1 MGGANVTYDVTGF
14 DDILYD
20 YINGNPIAR
29 QVVDTNDAVA
39 KNGTDTHSHYKD
51 LPKETVRRFN
61 WLYKNDGP
69 EAAYEYIDT
78 VTDKDYT
85 GIQALLYGTMKGA
98 GTVSI
103 AETLGSGAAFLL
115 NDDELKKK
123 LSEEHV
129 KFEQD
134 LAGAREQHPVMAT
147 AGEVGG
153 NLMMLS
159 TLSSGIGTAGKA
171 LGAGKAATTFTGRAV
186 NSAATFMA
194 TDAVRNAGA
203 VSTGNMSPEEYGK
216 SVAIS
221 GAQGLAG
228 GLAEG
233 LVNTGISTALTKSGL
248 MTPSMEFVRQTSSGF
263 AAASANIGTGY
274 ALREEKPTEEQM
286 ATDFVTAFLF
296 SVIRGA
302 ISTSQTTQ
310 ADKAR
315 LENSVGAIGQKYEQM
330 AQKWQTMSPAERAAM
345 AGEIIDQT
353 KQLQGAMNSTYI
365 AGQQETV
372 NQLNAALDYICTGM
386 ESYVSGIQPY
396 QPAAGG
402 SAVGGGVA
410 GGVFTGLPATAV
422 GTASGAEVTAL
433 QNQLETAITQGITGS
448 AGSGVTEG
456 VVPVRTGALPSVGQV
471 AGAEIAKIPEA
482 TGAAPVPEAHS
493 PEMQKVMKEYEAAVD
508 PEILE
513 LAEKYRENPS
523 ADFERKNI
531 SPVGKRQQADLE
543 RILGG
548 DFSGYTN
555 AINKNGFNHIEKRHG
570 INGEHDHTMANLK
583 DVARTGYVLN
593 NYDTVEQV
601 FNPDGTPARSA
612 EFRNKNDE
620 PSYLVQYSKRVDGT
634 VHVIEAAADNAYKKL
649 WIVSTYKNGAEDITQ
664 APNAVTTTPGGTPE
678 ASLPSL
684 PSANASIPGEIQN
697 VNPGVF
703 GEASLH
709 MTPMEALQRA
719 QNVPMGRNTLQE
731 NGGIAYE
738 GKLAEPNGA
747 GAGIVPAESGAGYG
761 IAPGSTGAGAAGG
774 GATGPRQVALSNG
787 NPRWRSYERETG
799 RHERVPEAVR
809 NAGRTKENRIVSQQR
824 REAVRAYD
832 PVSPEE
838 LGVPFGS
845 SAETCLA
852 LPESEWDGEIQR
864 GVEWAYSKGVKKVTP
879 VVGEILLEQDGRSGS
894 VVGTIN
900 EASGEIFVR
909 CDTVTTSFSEN
920 LEHEVAHQ
928 MTASKDA
935 AAFERQARER
945 FGEKAWTAIFHTYRQ
960 RYSAITNGFAGMEEA
975 EIAAYISEEI
985 MADAFSGADKFGA
998 KASLYGSIADEVL
1011 EGNVLRAKLPT
1022 TAQQNGNPRL
1032 TENIPEVRGPPE
1044 ELNEKQLA
1052 EEDELWNRERFA
1064 VDEENEEDIKDIS
1077 FADSA
1082 RSLQSIGRK
1091 SINSFTSEEITASEP
1106 FARKFYSEMGVK
1118 SPFFRA
1124 WFGDWRVNDETPVN
1138 IARVKN
1144 MKQFSAG
1151 ATENKDTGVKISW
1164 GDTIRAETWTH
1175 GRKNGSI
1182 DFLRNIDDIVK
1193 NAILLDTHA
1202 SSLSSKSKLN
1212 TTAFMHSFYALA
1224 EGEDRSVNLLKLFV
1238 EEAATRSGSDSFKR
1252 AYELKNIEK
1261 VDTRYGIQPQSDLS
1275 DGEVSTINTIADL
1288 FQLVKKK
1295 DPAFQPK
1302 PASAV
1307 VDENG
1312 KPLVVYHATNSQ
1324 FSMFDKSLRG
1334 KNTLNNAMQWDLGA
1348 TALVGD
1354 WFSDHDVSGRTGAK
1368 RTMEVFLDIK
1378 NPYET
1383 SLYELADMIGGFA
1396 DNYGE
1401 TQDAFDYSDYA
1412 PAREAAQE
1420 FVENLQARGYDGLIV
1435 QDQEFGGVS
1444 YVALEPEQIKSAT
1457 DNTGTFDKAN
1467 PDIRFSVSDES
1478 EDKQGMMRDI
1488 RSRADDRE
1496 DHRYSQPINL
1506 RTYTETQ
1513 AQKIVDKAHGQN
1525 MSVEKYLREHQE
1537 VYSRN
1542 GSWDKEAREAL
1553 KLEQKAW
1560 RFAVGRE
1567 GEAKL
1572 AEREGGANQLA
1583 DQRTDEHLET
1593 EVAALQQQLRE
1604 MRKEMQAR
1612 NGEGA
1617 SPQKVEKK
1625 PIQESKPILAKR
1637 DLKRNLLSL
1646 FSIPE
1651 GRKAELGNMIDSYA
1665 DRLRENGQLTQEDR
1679 DAFFDRM
1686 YEEGVMEV
1694 PADSYFQE
1702 AREAVRGRKIYV
1714 NDSVRAEFGD
1724 DWGRFA
1730 RQAFNSQIYLTNDPN
1745 DAGPDVW
1752 NQELAEVLPGLFD
1765 DRETDSRAMLE
1776 RIVQVAE
1783 EGKAQKMSLAEY
1795 ASSLAEEGYVSEDEV
1810 LDNLERQMDWALRT
1824 YAEKASLEV
1833 HLRDRTGV
1841 KLAQERARRKESME
1855 RQRENRELRE
1865 LQKKT
1870 LKQLRWIS
1878 KNQMKAPADLKQAF
1892 QDVLGDIDILAVGA
1906 ANEMNWSDKYN
1917 ATWKDLKEMYQAAQ
1931 KNDPNFLPS
1940 PELQK
1945 IVDRLDKEKIGK
1957 MDAGALQDLYRAA
1970 VSLRTEFYN
1979 RRNVIDDDKNRLFEE
1994 VYRGSK
2000 EEIEAAGKGFRTGVA
2015 GALGKLFNYEEM
2027 TPINVLEMMGGWDPD
2042 GTFFSMAK
2050 QLEKGERDMRDYEVR
2065 AKRMLDGF
2073 IQEHKDWIK
2082 KSDGQGKDAIWY
2094 EIEVPELMELNMGDK
2109 PIFGDTVKVYMT
2121 PSQKVHMYLESKNY
2135 DNLRH
2140 MAGGRTFANK
2150 KLYSRGKRTEA
2161 FAQGV
2166 TVKLAPETVKKLVA
2180 DLTPEEEELAKVL
2193 EEYYNTFAAG
2203 EINRVSNTLYGYDKA
2218 VSKNYAPIYTNQ
2230 NYTKSEIGVFNSTAE
2245 GVGNLKARQYSKNP
2259 SYNLGAFDAFERH
2272 IRQTARF
2279 VGMAIPARNW
2289 NTLLNWREQSNS
2301 MADVITHRF
2310 GEEGKKYITD
2320 LINSLQGGGELS
2332 DKGVVDRFT
2341 DKMLSKYVSAVF
2353 GFNPGI
2359 VFKQA
2364 ASFPQFASALGWK
2377 NLSLGRVDENLINT
2391 YTSELA
2397 YRKLGYA
2404 TPETAL
2410 LKNNPGKLSSNKAHQ
2425 FVFGGGAITAMDAF
2439 TVKRAWTWAEKKVRN
2454 EYPELETGTPEQIA
2468 AGESPFY
2475 KKVAE
2480 EWEEAVSLTQPMYD
2494 EMHRANI
2501 MKGSKG
2507 VTRAFT
2513 MFKTVPLQQ
2522 YNTLRRSLGELK
2534 AVKRKY
2540 GKDKIPGNERAKQRA
2555 EEKVRKASWKAA
2567 AAITATIGSI
2577 LMLEAVEFLNQL
2589 WKNRGKKYRD
2599 EEGNLAF
2606 ESIMER
2612 VLWDSFGDAAGIVT
2626 FGGEIADVIESK
2638 ITGGKWYGI
2647 EIPGGEQLDDVIDSV
2662 GGAGNTIEKFIADSF
2677 DVVSNGGDWGEYVRR
2692 NAGDYLGA
2700 VKEILEKASM
2710 YLGGFP
2716 MENIEKYL
2724 LGSLPE
2730 EIKAQAEGVF
2740 DTPAK
2745 TDLKGLSGGALE
2757 ARTEYLFGVRNVQI
2771 DEGTAEKLSEL
2782 YHAQLTDAIPAD
2794 TPSKVTV
2801 GEEERAL
2808 TAYQKQTYDRVWG
2821 GIVQDCL
2828 DPLVGSGSFQKAEP
2842 EVQAKM
2848 LKKLYNYADA
2858 KAKTVLFDDFELDK
2872 QFQKADKVI
2881 EAGGTAAQWAA
2892 WTAESSGMKAEEKYL
2907 MLAEAGY
2914 PDEVKKAIVGNE
2926 IGTELKTESG
2936 EDSQYAKMLKLLES
2950 GMDMTDYLLLKAQGS
2965 DAVNKLGKFLD
2976 EGMEADSA
2984 HDIAQALDDLEDDAA
2999 TVEKYMA
3006 IAETPYPEEVKSQA
3020 LKAIMSDSAY
3030 AKYQRAAKSKIST
3043 YTYCKF
3049 LRDVGKYSGEGK
3061 QEKVWAYINALPLSL
3076 AQKDTLHL
3084 SMYKESSL
3092 KKAPWH

>member
-85 GIQALLYGTMKGA
+85 GIQALLYGAMKGT
-98 GTVSI
+98 GTISI

-115 NDDELKKK
+115 NDDEMKKK

-194 TDAVRNAGA
+194 ADAVRNAGA

-248 MTPSMEFVRQTSSGF
+248 MTPFMEFVRQTSSGF

-274 ALREEKPTEEQM
+274 ALREEKPTKEQM

-330 AQKWQTMSPAERAAM
+330 AQSWQTMSPAERAAM

-353 KQLQGAMNSTYI
+353 RQLQGAMNRTYI

-410 GGVFTGLPATAV
+410 GGAFTGLPATA
-422 GTASGAEVTAL
+422 GGIASGAEITAL
-433 QNQLETAITQGITGS
+433 QSQLETAITQGITGS
-448 AGSGVTEG
+448 AGSGATEG
-456 VVPVRTGALPSVGQV
+456 VVPVRTGALPSAGQA
-471 AGAEIAKIPEA
+471 AGTEIAKIPEA

-493 PEMQKVMKEYEAAVD
+493 PEMQKVMAEYEAAVD

-543 RILGG
+543 HILGG

-697 VNPGVF
+697 VNVSNEEAAAATRQAPEAPSSTTPHAGVIATDKTGDITQVLDAVNTAPQGQNVNPGVF

-761 IAPGSTGAGAAGG
+761 IAPGSTGAGTAGG
-774 GATGPRQVALSNG
+774 TTGPRQVALSNG
-787 NPRWRSYERETG
+787 SPRWRSYERETG

-809 NAGRTKENRIVSQQR
+809 NAGRTKENRIISQQR
-824 REAVRAYD
+824 REAVRTYG

-864 GVEWAYSKGVKKVTP
+864 GVEWAYSKGIKKVTP

-900 EASGEIFVR
+900 EVSGEIFVR

-960 RYSAITNGFAGMEEA
+960 RYSAITNGFTGMEEA
-975 EIAAYISEEI
+975 EIAAYVSEEI

-998 KASLYGSIADEVL
+998 KASLYGAIADEVL
-1011 EGNVLRAKLPT
+1011 EGNVLKAQLPT
-1022 TAQQNGNPRL
+1022 AAQQEGHSRL
-1032 TENIPEVRGPPE
+1032 SENAPEVRGPPADLTE
-1044 ELNEKQLA
+1044 DQLA

-1238 EEAATRSGSDSFKR
+1238 EEAATRNGSDSFKR

-1560 RFAVGRE
+1560 RFAAGGE

-1572 AEREGGANQLA
+1572 AEREGGADQLA
-1583 DQRTDEHLET
+1583 DQKTDEQLET

-1604 MRKEMQAR
+1604 ARKEMRAR
-1612 NGEGA
+1612 KGEKA

-1855 RQRENRELRE
+1855 RQRNNRELRE
-1865 LQKKT
+1865 LQQKT
-1870 LKQLRWIS
+1870 LKQLQWIS

-2150 KLYSRGKRTEA
+2150 KLYSKGKRTEA
-2161 FAQGV
+2161 YAQGT

-2193 EEYYNTFAAG
+2193 AEYYNTFAAE

-2272 IRQTARF
+2272 VRQTSRF
-2279 VGMAIPARNW
+2279 VGMSIPARNW
-2289 NTLLNWREQSNS
+2289 NTLLDWQEQGDS
-2301 MADVITHRF
+2301 MRKVINHNF
-2310 GEEGKKYITD
+2310 SSDGLKYITD
-2320 LINSLQGGGELS
+2320 LINSLQGGGAAEEKALVDDIADKLLS
-2332 DKGVVDRFT
+2332 R
-2341 DKMLSKYVSAVF
+2341 SISATF
-2353 GFNPGI
+2353 GFNPNI
-2359 VFKQA
+2359 VFKQF
-2364 ASFPQFASALGWK
+2364 ASLPQFAAALGWK
-2377 NLSLGRVDENLINT
+2377 NISVGPVSEKLINA

-2404 TPETAL
+2404 TPETAM
-2410 LKNNPGKLSSNKAHQ
+2410 LKNNPNKLSENFFFQ
-2425 FVFGGGAITAMDAF
+2425 FIFGSKAITAMDAF
-2439 TVKRAWTWAEKKVRN
+2439 TVKRAWKWSEKKVRN

-2507 VTRAFT
+2507 ITRAFT

-2522 YNTLRRSLGELK
+2522 YNTLRRNLGELG

-2540 GKDKIPGNERAKQRA
+2540 GKDKIPGNEKAKRRAK
-2555 EEKVRKASWKAA
+2555 EKVRKASWKAA
-2567 AAITATIGSI
+2567 APPPC
-2577 LMLEAVEFLNQL
+2577 
-2589 WKNRGKKYRD
+2589 W
-2599 EEGNLAF
+2599 
-2606 ESIMER
+2606 
-2612 VLWDSFGDAAGIVT
+2612 
-2626 FGGEIADVIESK
+2626 
-2638 ITGGKWYGI
+2638 
-2647 EIPGGEQLDDVIDSV
+2647 
-2662 GGAGNTIEKFIADSF
+2662 EK
-2677 DVVSNGGDWGEYVRR
+2677 
-2692 NAGDYLGA
+2692 
-2700 VKEILEKASM
+2700 
-2710 YLGGFP
+2710 
-2716 MENIEKYL
+2716 
-2724 LGSLPE
+2724 
-2730 EIKAQAEGVF
+2730 
-2740 DTPAK
+2740 
-2745 TDLKGLSGGALE
+2745 
-2757 ARTEYLFGVRNVQI
+2757 
-2771 DEGTAEKLSEL
+2771 
-2782 YHAQLTDAIPAD
+2782 
-2794 TPSKVTV
+2794 
-2801 GEEERAL
+2801 
-2808 TAYQKQTYDRVWG
+2808 
-2821 GIVQDCL
+2821 
-2828 DPLVGSGSFQKAEP
+2828 
-2842 EVQAKM
+2842 
-2848 LKKLYNYADA
+2848 
-2858 KAKTVLFDDFELDK
+2858 
-2872 QFQKADKVI
+2872 
-2881 EAGGTAAQWAA
+2881 
-2892 WTAESSGMKAEEKYL
+2892 
-2907 MLAEAGY
+2907 
-2914 PDEVKKAIVGNE
+2914 
-2926 IGTELKTESG
+2926 
-2936 EDSQYAKMLKLLES
+2936 
-2950 GMDMTDYLLLKAQGS
+2950 
-2965 DAVNKLGKFLD
+2965 
-2976 EGMEADSA
+2976 
-2984 HDIAQALDDLEDDAA
+2984 
-2999 TVEKYMA
+2999 
-3006 IAETPYPEEVKSQA
+3006 
-3020 LKAIMSDSAY
+3020 
-3030 AKYQRAAKSKIST
+3030 
-3043 YTYCKF
+3043 
-3049 LRDVGKYSGEGK
+3049 
-3061 QEKVWAYINALPLSL
+3061 
-3076 AQKDTLHL
+3076 
-3084 SMYKESSL
+3084 
-3092 KKAPWH
+3092 

>member
-1 MGGANVTYDVTGF
+1 
-14 DDILYD
+14 
-20 YINGNPIAR
+20 
-29 QVVDTNDAVA
+29 
-39 KNGTDTHSHYKD
+39 
-51 LPKETVRRFN
+51 
-61 WLYKNDGP
+61 
-69 EAAYEYIDT
+69 
-78 VTDKDYT
+78 
-85 GIQALLYGTMKGA
+85 
-98 GTVSI
+98 
-103 AETLGSGAAFLL
+103 
-115 NDDELKKK
+115 
-123 LSEEHV
+123 
-129 KFEQD
+129 
-134 LAGAREQHPVMAT
+134 
-147 AGEVGG
+147 
-153 NLMMLS
+153 
-159 TLSSGIGTAGKA
+159 
-171 LGAGKAATTFTGRAV
+171 
-186 NSAATFMA
+186 
-194 TDAVRNAGA
+194 
-203 VSTGNMSPEEYGK
+203 
-216 SVAIS
+216 
-221 GAQGLAG
+221 
-228 GLAEG
+228 
-233 LVNTGISTALTKSGL
+233 
-248 MTPSMEFVRQTSSGF
+248 
-263 AAASANIGTGY
+263 
-274 ALREEKPTEEQM
+274 
-286 ATDFVTAFLF
+286 
-296 SVIRGA
+296 
-302 ISTSQTTQ
+302 
-310 ADKAR
+310 
-315 LENSVGAIGQKYEQM
+315 
-330 AQKWQTMSPAERAAM
+330 
-345 AGEIIDQT
+345 
-353 KQLQGAMNSTYI
+353 
-365 AGQQETV
+365 
-372 NQLNAALDYICTGM
+372 
-386 ESYVSGIQPY
+386 
-396 QPAAGG
+396 
-402 SAVGGGVA
+402 
-410 GGVFTGLPATAV
+410 
-422 GTASGAEVTAL
+422 
-433 QNQLETAITQGITGS
+433 
-448 AGSGVTEG
+448 
-456 VVPVRTGALPSVGQV
+456 
-471 AGAEIAKIPEA
+471 
-482 TGAAPVPEAHS
+482 
-493 PEMQKVMKEYEAAVD
+493 
-508 PEILE
+508 
-513 LAEKYRENPS
+513 
-523 ADFERKNI
+523 
-531 SPVGKRQQADLE
+531 
-543 RILGG
+543 
-548 DFSGYTN
+548 
-555 AINKNGFNHIEKRHG
+555 
-570 INGEHDHTMANLK
+570 
-583 DVARTGYVLN
+583 
-593 NYDTVEQV
+593 
-601 FNPDGTPARSA
+601 
-612 EFRNKNDE
+612 
-620 PSYLVQYSKRVDGT
+620 
-634 VHVIEAAADNAYKKL
+634 
-649 WIVSTYKNGAEDITQ
+649 
-664 APNAVTTTPGGTPE
+664 
-678 ASLPSL
+678 
-684 PSANASIPGEIQN
+684 
-697 VNPGVF
+697 
-703 GEASLH
+703 
-709 MTPMEALQRA
+709 
-719 QNVPMGRNTLQE
+719 
-731 NGGIAYE
+731 
-738 GKLAEPNGA
+738 
-747 GAGIVPAESGAGYG
+747 
-761 IAPGSTGAGAAGG
+761 
-774 GATGPRQVALSNG
+774 
-787 NPRWRSYERETG
+787 
-799 RHERVPEAVR
+799 
-809 NAGRTKENRIVSQQR
+809 
-824 REAVRAYD
+824 
-832 PVSPEE
+832 
-838 LGVPFGS
+838 
-845 SAETCLA
+845 
-852 LPESEWDGEIQR
+852 
-864 GVEWAYSKGVKKVTP
+864 
-879 VVGEILLEQDGRSGS
+879 
-894 VVGTIN
+894 
-900 EASGEIFVR
+900 
-909 CDTVTTSFSEN
+909 
-920 LEHEVAHQ
+920 
-928 MTASKDA
+928 
-935 AAFERQARER
+935 
-945 FGEKAWTAIFHTYRQ
+945 
-960 RYSAITNGFAGMEEA
+960 
-975 EIAAYISEEI
+975 
-985 MADAFSGADKFGA
+985 
-998 KASLYGSIADEVL
+998 
-1011 EGNVLRAKLPT
+1011 
-1022 TAQQNGNPRL
+1022 
-1032 TENIPEVRGPPE
+1032 
-1044 ELNEKQLA
+1044 
-1052 EEDELWNRERFA
+1052 
-1064 VDEENEEDIKDIS
+1064 
-1077 FADSA
+1077 
-1082 RSLQSIGRK
+1082 
-1091 SINSFTSEEITASEP
+1091 
-1106 FARKFYSEMGVK
+1106 
-1118 SPFFRA
+1118 
-1124 WFGDWRVNDETPVN
+1124 
-1138 IARVKN
+1138 
-1144 MKQFSAG
+1144 
-1151 ATENKDTGVKISW
+1151 
-1164 GDTIRAETWTH
+1164 
-1175 GRKNGSI
+1175 
-1182 DFLRNIDDIVK
+1182 
-1193 NAILLDTHA
+1193 
-1202 SSLSSKSKLN
+1202 
-1212 TTAFMHSFYALA
+1212 MHSFYALA

-1238 EEAATRSGSDSFKR
+1238 EEAATRNGSDSFKR

-1261 VDTRYGIQPQSDLS
+1261 VDTRYGVQPQSDLS

-1307 VDENG
+1307 VDESG

-1324 FSMFDKSLRG
+1324 FFMFDKSLRG

-1378 NPYET
+1378 NPYEA

-1401 TQDAFDYSDYA
+1401 AQDAFDYSDYA

-1467 PDIRFSVSDES
+1467 PDIRFSASDES
-1478 EDKQGMMRDI
+1478 EDKQEMTWDI
-1488 RSRADDRE
+1488 RSRTDDRE
-1496 DHRYSQPINL
+1496 DHEYNQPINL

-1513 AQKIVDKAHGQN
+1513 AQKIVDKAHQKN
-1525 MSVEKYLREHQE
+1525 MSVEEYLREHRE

-1542 GSWDKEAREAL
+1542 GNWDKEAGEAL
-1553 KLEQKAW
+1553 KLERRSQ
-1560 RFAVGRE
+1560 RFSVPDE
-1567 GEAKL
+1567 DEARL
-1572 AEREGGANQLA
+1572 TERESGANQLA
-1583 DQRTDEHLET
+1583 DQKTDEHLET
-1593 EVAALQQQLRE
+1593 EIAALQQQLRE
-1604 MRKEMQAR
+1604 ARKEMR
-1612 NGEGA
+1612 TRKGEDA
-1617 SPQKVEKK
+1617 TPKKSEEKPKKENK
-1625 PIQESKPILAKR
+1625 PYLAKK
-1637 DLKRNLLSL
+1637 DLRKNLLSL

-1714 NDSVRAEFGD
+1714 NDSIRAEFGD

-1841 KLAQERARRKESME
+1841 KLAQERAKRKESME

-1945 IVDRLDKEKIGK
+1945 IVDRLDKEKIGE
-1957 MDAGALQDLYRAA
+1957 MDVGALQDLYRAA

-2082 KSDGQGKDAIWY
+2082 KADGQGKDAIWY
-2094 EIEVPELMELNMGDK
+2094 EIEVPELIELNMGDK

-2121 PSQKVHMYLESKNY
+2121 PAQKVHMYLESKNY

-2193 EEYYNTFAAG
+2193 GEYYNTFAAG

-2272 IRQTARF
+2272 IKQTGRF
-2279 VGMAIPARNW
+2279 VGMSIPARNW

-2410 LKNNPGKLSSNKAHQ
+2410 LKNNPGKLSTNKAYQ
-2425 FVFGGGAITAMDAF
+2425 FMFGGGAITAMDAF

-2507 VTRAFT
+2507 ITRAFT

-2522 YNTLRRSLGELK
+2522 YNTLRRSLGELE

-2567 AAITATIGSI
+2567 AAITATVGSI
-2577 LMLEAVEFLNQL
+2577 LALEAVEFLNQL

-2808 TAYQKQTYDRVWG
+2808 TAYQKQIYDRVWG

-2828 DPLVGSGSFQKAEP
+2828 DPLAGSGSFQKAEP

-2848 LKKLYNYADA
+2848 LKKLYSYADA
-2858 KAKTVLFDDFELDK
+2858 KAKSVLYDDFALDK
-2872 QFQKADKVI
+2872 QYQNAERI
-2881 EAGGTAAQWAA
+2881 TEAGGTADQWAA
-2892 WTAESSGMKAEEKYL
+2892 WTAESSGMKAEKKYL
-2907 MLAEAGY
+2907 LLADEDFS
-2914 PDEVKKAIVGNE
+2914 DEVKKAMVGNE

-3030 AKYQRAAKSKIST
+3030 AKYQRVVKSKIST

>member
-51 LPKETVRRFN
+51 LPKDVVGRFN
-61 WLYKNDGP
+61 WLYRNDGP

-115 NDDELKKK
+115 NDDEMKKK

-134 LAGAREQHPVMAT
+134 LAGAREQHPVMAGV
-147 AGEVGG
+147 GEVGG

-194 TDAVRNAGA
+194 ADAVRNAGA

-248 MTPSMEFVRQTSSGF
+248 MTPFMEFVRQTSSGF

-345 AGEIIDQT
+345 AGDIIDQT
-353 KQLQGAMNSTYI
+353 RQLKAAVNSTYI

-372 NQLNAALDYICTGM
+372 NQLNAALDYICAGM

-402 SAVGGGVA
+402 TAVGGSAVGGA
-410 GGVFTGLPATAV
+410 FTGLPATA
-422 GTASGAEVTAL
+422 GGIASGAEITAL
-433 QNQLETAITQGITGS
+433 QGQLETAITQGITGS
-448 AGSGVTEG
+448 AGSGATEG

-471 AGAEIAKIPEA
+471 AGAEITKIPEA

-684 PSANASIPGEIQN
+684 SSANSSIPGEVQN

-738 GKLAEPNGA
+738 GKLAESNGA

-761 IAPGSTGAGAAGG
+761 IAPGGSNTASSGG
-774 GATGPRQVALSNG
+774 VALPGG
-787 NPRWRSYERETG
+787 NPGWRSYERETR

-809 NAGRTKENRIVSQQR
+809 NAGKTRENRIASQQR
-824 REAVRAYD
+824 QETVRDYD

-845 SAETCLA
+845 RAETCFV
-852 LPESEWDGEIQR
+852 LPEGDWDKEIQR
-864 GVEWAYSKGVKKVTP
+864 GVEWAYSKGIKKVVP
-879 VVGEILLEQDGRSGS
+879 VVGEIQTEQDGRSVP

-900 EASGEIFVR
+900 KATGEIFIR
-909 CDTVTTSFSEN
+909 CDTATTSFSEN

-928 MTASKDA
+928 MAAPKDA
-935 AAFERQARER
+935 AAFERQVRDR
-945 FGEKAWTAIFHTYRQ
+945 FGDKAWTAIFHTYHQ
-960 RYSAITNGFAGMEEA
+960 RYSAITNGFAGMGED
-975 EIAAYISEEI
+975 EITDYISEEI
-985 MADAFSGADKFGA
+985 MADAFSDADKFGA
-998 KASLYGSIADEVL
+998 KASLYGAIADEIL
-1011 EGNVLRAKLPT
+1011 EGKALKAQLPT
-1022 TAQQNGNPRL
+1022 AAQRENPSRL
-1032 TENIPEVRGPPE
+1032 AENTPEVRGPPE
-1044 ELNEKQLA
+1044 ELTEKQLA
-1052 EEDELWNRERFA
+1052 EEDEPQKFA
-1064 VDEENEEDIKDIS
+1064 VDGGNEYSGKPLAEDPELYSYEFLTSLPDMRTVAMPELAGVRNEHGRIEAARVVARGMKNALSNGYWEDGKVFVRNRYTDRALRITTECIRHGVNGRENRIITNARLCAVIGDVIKNAVPINALHNKAGDVTGTY
-1077 FADSA
+1077 AMAAYVTDSN
-1082 RSLQSIGRK
+1082 GREFVA
-1091 SINSFTSEEITASEP
+1091 IATVEQHDGRVSEIEVFDTVHAVSGRQKRGQASEP
-1106 FARKFYSEMGVK
+1106 HTSSRAKTLSNLSDISISDFLEIVNSTHQSILSDDVLKNLGEVRSPSGEYAGKVKFSISEELPEELDAVLSNTFPSEKSEVVIGETSDYLVNTLHAQPLRVTMPANKAYAAMVTEDQAKQAGRYNSRLNYHGLGRDKLIRVLAASENPLAAFVDAPDSKGNSRDNRIVLVTDELIDGKNAVVITEMNSRIAAGNRK
-1118 SPFFRA
+1118 
-1124 WFGDWRVNDETPVN
+1124 ETV
-1138 IARVKN
+1138 
-1144 MKQFSAG
+1144 
-1151 ATENKDTGVKISW
+1151 NKDITVYPRGQAFQDIL
-1164 GDTIRAETWTH
+1164 RANAE
-1175 GRKNGSI
+1175 GR
-1182 DFLRNIDDIVK
+1182 
-1193 NAILLDTHA
+1193 LLDLDKKKSHQ
-1202 SSLSSKSKLN
+1202 SLGFLAANSLAAIREDDFSTNIRNFWENVNYQNSGNRSNSFGSVEN
-1212 TTAFMHSFYALA
+1212 TAMRKAF
-1224 EGEDRSVNLLKLFV
+1224 ED
-1238 EEAATRSGSDSFKR
+1238 AGW
-1252 AYELKNIEK
+1252 
-1261 VDTRYGIQPQSDLS
+1261 
-1275 DGEVSTINTIADL
+1275 DGEPTVT
-1288 FQLVKKK
+1288 QL
-1295 DPAFQPK
+1295 D
-1302 PASAV
+1302 
-1307 VDENG
+1307 G
-1312 KPLVVYHATNSQ
+1312 KVNS
-1324 FSMFDKSLRG
+1324 
-1334 KNTLNNAMQWDLGA
+1334 
-1348 TALVGD
+1348 
-1354 WFSDHDVSGRTGAK
+1354 
-1368 RTMEVFLDIK
+1368 
-1378 NPYET
+1378 
-1383 SLYELADMIGGFA
+1383 
-1396 DNYGE
+1396 
-1401 TQDAFDYSDYA
+1401 
-1412 PAREAAQE
+1412 
-1420 FVENLQARGYDGLIV
+1420 VENV
-1435 QDQEFGGVS
+1435 
-1444 YVALEPEQIKSAT
+1444 
-1457 DNTGTFDKAN
+1457 
-1467 PDIRFSVSDES
+1467 RFSVPDE
-1478 EDKQGMMRDI
+1478 D
-1488 RSRADDRE
+1488 
-1496 DHRYSQPINL
+1496 
-1506 RTYTETQ
+1506 
-1513 AQKIVDKAHGQN
+1513 
-1525 MSVEKYLREHQE
+1525 
-1537 VYSRN
+1537 
-1542 GSWDKEAREAL
+1542 EARLTEQESGAAPEAEE
-1553 KLEQKAW
+1553 K
-1560 RFAVGRE
+1560 
-1567 GEAKL
+1567 
-1572 AEREGGANQLA
+1572 
-1583 DQRTDEHLET
+1583 TDEQLTAEI
-1593 EVAALQQQLRE
+1593 AALQQQLRE
-1604 MRKEMQAR
+1604 ARKEMRAR

-1841 KLAQERARRKESME
+1841 KLAQERAKRKESME

-2027 TPINVLEMMGGWDPD
+2027 TPMNVLEMMGGWDPD

-2082 KSDGQGKDAIWY
+2082 KADGQGKDAIWY

-2121 PSQKVHMYLESKNY
+2121 PAQKVHMYLESKNY

-2230 NYTKSEIGVFNSTAE
+2230 NYTKSEIGIFDATAE

-2272 IRQTARF
+2272 VRQTSRF
-2279 VGMAIPARNW
+2279 VGMSIPARNW
-2289 NTLLNWREQSNS
+2289 NTLLDWQEQGDS
-2301 MADVITHRF
+2301 MRKVINHNF
-2310 GEEGKKYITD
+2310 SSDGLKYITD
-2320 LINSLQGGGELS
+2320 LINSLQGGGAAEEKALVDDIADKLLS
-2332 DKGVVDRFT
+2332 R
-2341 DKMLSKYVSAVF
+2341 SISATF
-2353 GFNPGI
+2353 GFNPNI
-2359 VFKQA
+2359 VFKQF
-2364 ASFPQFASALGWK
+2364 ASLPQFAAALGWK
-2377 NLSLGRVDENLINT
+2377 NISVGPVSEKLINA

-2404 TPETAL
+2404 TPETAM
-2410 LKNNPGKLSSNKAHQ
+2410 LKNNPNKLSENFFFQ
-2425 FVFGGGAITAMDAF
+2425 FIFGSKAITAMDAF
-2439 TVKRAWTWAEKKVRN
+2439 TVKRAWKWSEKKVRN

-2507 VTRAFT
+2507 ITRAFT

-2522 YNTLRRSLGELK
+2522 YNTLRRNLGELG

-2540 GKDKIPGNERAKQRA
+2540 GKDKIPGNEKAKRRAK
-2555 EEKVRKASWKAA
+2555 EKVRKASWKAA
-2567 AAITATIGSI
+2567 APPPC
-2577 LMLEAVEFLNQL
+2577 
-2589 WKNRGKKYRD
+2589 W
-2599 EEGNLAF
+2599 
-2606 ESIMER
+2606 
-2612 VLWDSFGDAAGIVT
+2612 
-2626 FGGEIADVIESK
+2626 
-2638 ITGGKWYGI
+2638 
-2647 EIPGGEQLDDVIDSV
+2647 
-2662 GGAGNTIEKFIADSF
+2662 EK
-2677 DVVSNGGDWGEYVRR
+2677 
-2692 NAGDYLGA
+2692 
-2700 VKEILEKASM
+2700 
-2710 YLGGFP
+2710 
-2716 MENIEKYL
+2716 
-2724 LGSLPE
+2724 
-2730 EIKAQAEGVF
+2730 
-2740 DTPAK
+2740 
-2745 TDLKGLSGGALE
+2745 
-2757 ARTEYLFGVRNVQI
+2757 
-2771 DEGTAEKLSEL
+2771 
-2782 YHAQLTDAIPAD
+2782 
-2794 TPSKVTV
+2794 
-2801 GEEERAL
+2801 
-2808 TAYQKQTYDRVWG
+2808 
-2821 GIVQDCL
+2821 
-2828 DPLVGSGSFQKAEP
+2828 
-2842 EVQAKM
+2842 
-2848 LKKLYNYADA
+2848 
-2858 KAKTVLFDDFELDK
+2858 
-2872 QFQKADKVI
+2872 
-2881 EAGGTAAQWAA
+2881 
-2892 WTAESSGMKAEEKYL
+2892 
-2907 MLAEAGY
+2907 
-2914 PDEVKKAIVGNE
+2914 
-2926 IGTELKTESG
+2926 
-2936 EDSQYAKMLKLLES
+2936 
-2950 GMDMTDYLLLKAQGS
+2950 
-2965 DAVNKLGKFLD
+2965 
-2976 EGMEADSA
+2976 
-2984 HDIAQALDDLEDDAA
+2984 
-2999 TVEKYMA
+2999 
-3006 IAETPYPEEVKSQA
+3006 
-3020 LKAIMSDSAY
+3020 
-3030 AKYQRAAKSKIST
+3030 
-3043 YTYCKF
+3043 
-3049 LRDVGKYSGEGK
+3049 
-3061 QEKVWAYINALPLSL
+3061 
-3076 AQKDTLHL
+3076 
-3084 SMYKESSL
+3084 
-3092 KKAPWH
+3092 

>member
-51 LPKETVRRFN
+51 LPKDVVGRFN
-61 WLYKNDGP
+61 WLYRNDGP

-115 NDDELKKK
+115 NDDEMKKK

-134 LAGAREQHPVMAT
+134 LAGAREQHPVMAGV
-147 AGEVGG
+147 GEVGG

-194 TDAVRNAGA
+194 ADAVRNAGA

-248 MTPSMEFVRQTSSGF
+248 MTPFMEFVRQTSSGF

-330 AQKWQTMSPAERAAM
+330 AQSWQTMSPAERAAM

-353 KQLQGAMNSTYI
+353 RQLQGAMNSTYI

-402 SAVGGGVA
+402 TAVGGGVA
-410 GGVFTGLPATAV
+410 GGAFTGLPATA
-422 GTASGAEVTAL
+422 GRTASGAEVTAL

-448 AGSGVTEG
+448 AGSGATEG
-456 VVPVRTGALPSVGQV
+456 VVPVRTGALPSAGQA
-471 AGAEIAKIPEA
+471 AGTEIAKIPEA

-555 AINKNGFNHIEKRHG
+555 AINKYGFIHTENRHG
-570 INGEHDHTMANLK
+570 ISGAHDHSMANLE
-583 DVARTGYVLN
+583 DVARTGYVLDH
-593 NYDTVEQV
+593 YDTVEQV
-601 FNPDGTPARSA
+601 FNPDGTPALSK
-612 EFRNKNDE
+612 ELRNKNNE
-620 PSYLVQYSKRVDGT
+620 PSYMVRYSKRVDGT
-634 VHVIEAAADNAYKKL
+634 VHVIEAVADNAYKKL
-649 WIVSTYKNGAEDITQ
+649 WVVTTYKNRAGGITQ
-664 APNAVTTTPGGTPE
+664 ALDAVTTTPRTTSETP
-678 ASLPSL
+678 LPSL

-697 VNPGVF
+697 VNVSNEEAAAATRQAPEAPSSTTPHAGVIATVNTNIPTQRQNVNPGVF

-709 MTPMEALQRA
+709 MTPIEALQRA
-719 QNVPMGRNTLQE
+719 QHSSIGNNILQE
-731 NGGIAYE
+731 SGNGGIAYE

-824 REAVRAYD
+824 REAVKDYD

-900 EASGEIFVR
+900 EVSGEIFVR

-928 MTASKDA
+928 MTAPKDA

-975 EIAAYISEEI
+975 EIAAYVSEEI

-998 KASLYGSIADEVL
+998 KASLYGAIADEVL
-1011 EGNVLRAKLPT
+1011 EGNVLKAQLPT
-1022 TAQQNGNPRL
+1022 AAQQEGHSRL
-1032 TENIPEVRGPPE
+1032 SENAPEVRGPPE
-1044 ELNEKQLA
+1044 ELTGKQ
-1052 EEDELWNRERFA
+1052 EGELRNRERFS
-1064 VDEENEEDIKDIS
+1064 VKEGNENAAARPVKTNGVEGAELS
-1077 FADSA
+1077 FSPEQ
-1082 RSLQSIGRK
+1082 LQLG
-1091 SINSFTSEEITASEP
+1091 
-1106 FARKFYSEMGVK
+1106 
-1118 SPFFRA
+1118 
-1124 WFGDWRVNDETPVN
+1124 
-1138 IARVKN
+1138 
-1144 MKQFSAG
+1144 
-1151 ATENKDTGVKISW
+1151 
-1164 GDTIRAETWTH
+1164 
-1175 GRKNGSI
+1175 
-1182 DFLRNIDDIVK
+1182 
-1193 NAILLDTHA
+1193 
-1202 SSLSSKSKLN
+1202 
-1212 TTAFMHSFYALA
+1212 
-1224 EGEDRSVNLLKLFV
+1224 
-1238 EEAATRSGSDSFKR
+1238 
-1252 AYELKNIEK
+1252 IEK
-1261 VDTRYGIQPQSDLS
+1261 VAHMDSVANITGVPFEPGKGLREKVLSFIKSQGEIENPELGVIAFTGNGIRSDISHGIGPEKAASYISVPKVIQHGQVVDYQKNWKGRGYDTAVIAAPVTMNGEPFMEAIVLTRSLGENRFYLHEVLAEKE
-1275 DGEVSTINTIADL
+1275 DGAIRSTVGAAKATVPNSGNAPSINTILQRIID
-1288 FQLVKKK
+1288 VKK
-1295 DPAFQPK
+1295 
-1302 PASAV
+1302 
-1307 VDENG
+1307 NG
-1312 KPLVVYHATNSQ
+1312 PSGEYAGKVKFSLEETDDLAQSHAAGNNSDQ
-1324 FSMFDKSLRG
+1324 
-1334 KNTLNNAMQWDLGA
+1334 LGI
-1348 TALVGD
+1348 D
-1354 WFSDHDVSGRTGAK
+1354 S
-1368 RTMEVFLDIK
+1368 
-1378 NPYET
+1378 
-1383 SLYELADMIGGFA
+1383 
-1396 DNYGE
+1396 
-1401 TQDAFDYSDYA
+1401 
-1412 PAREAAQE
+1412 REAE
-1420 FVENLQARGYDGLIV
+1420 KDSG
-1435 QDQEFGGVS
+1435 
-1444 YVALEPEQIKSAT
+1444 
-1457 DNTGTFDKAN
+1457 
-1467 PDIRFSVSDES
+1467 
-1478 EDKQGMMRDI
+1478 
-1488 RSRADDRE
+1488 
-1496 DHRYSQPINL
+1496 YSQPINL

-1513 AQKIVDKAHGQN
+1513 AQKIVDKAHGRN
-1525 MSVEKYLREHQE
+1525 MSVEEYLRENWE
-1537 VYSRN
+1537 LYDEGGR
-1542 GSWDKEAREAL
+1542 WDKEAREAL
-1553 KLEQKAW
+1553 KLEQKSW
-1560 RFAVGRE
+1560 RFAASAESESG
-1567 GEAKL
+1567 L
-1572 AEREGGANQLA
+1572 AEREGGADQLA
-1583 DQRTDEHLET
+1583 EQKTEEQLEAEFT
-1593 EVAALQQQLRE
+1593 ALQQQLRE
-1604 MRKEMQAR
+1604 MRKEMNAR
-1612 NGEGA
+1612 KGEKA
-1617 SPQKVEKK
+1617 TPQKVVKK
-1625 PIQESKPILAKR
+1625 PSAESKPILAKR
-1637 DLKRNLLSL
+1637 DLKRNLLGL

-1651 GRKAELGNMIDSYA
+1651 GQKAELGKMIDRYA
-1665 DRLRENGQLTQEDR
+1665 DQIWNAGKLTQQDM
-1679 DAFFDRM
+1679 DTFFDRM

-1694 PADSYFQE
+1694 PADEFFRVG
-1702 AREAVRGRKIYV
+1702 REAVKGKRIYV
-1714 NDSVRAEFGD
+1714 NDSIRAEFGD
-1724 DWGRFA
+1724 DWGSFA
-1730 RQAFNSQIYLTNDPN
+1730 RQAFASQVYLTNDP
-1745 DAGPDVW
+1745 DDYGPDVW
-1752 NQELAEVLPGLFD
+1752 NQELAEVLPGIFD
-1765 DRETDSRAMLE
+1765 DQETDSRTMLE
-1776 RIVQVAE
+1776 QIVQVAE

-1841 KLAQERARRKESME
+1841 KLAQERAKRKESME
-1855 RQRENRELRE
+1855 RQRNNRELRE
-1865 LQKKT
+1865 LQQKT
-1870 LKQLRWIS
+1870 LKQLQWIS

-2015 GALGKLFNYEEM
+2015 EALGKLFNYEEM
-2027 TPINVLEMMGGWDPD
+2027 TPMNVLEMMGGWDPD

-2121 PSQKVHMYLESKNY
+2121 PAQKVHMYLESKNY

-2193 EEYYNTFAAG
+2193 GEYYNTFAAG

-2230 NYTKSEIGVFNSTAE
+2230 NYTKSEIGIFDATAE

-2272 IRQTARF
+2272 VRQTSRF
-2279 VGMAIPARNW
+2279 VGMSIPARNW
-2289 NTLLNWREQSNS
+2289 NTLLDWQEQGDS
-2301 MADVITHRF
+2301 MRKVINHNF
-2310 GEEGKKYITD
+2310 SSDGLKYITD
-2320 LINSLQGGGELS
+2320 LINSLQGGGAAEEKALVDDIADKLLS
-2332 DKGVVDRFT
+2332 R
-2341 DKMLSKYVSAVF
+2341 SISATF
-2353 GFNPGI
+2353 GFNPNI
-2359 VFKQA
+2359 VFKQF
-2364 ASFPQFASALGWK
+2364 ASLPQFAAALGWK
-2377 NLSLGRVDENLINT
+2377 NISVGPVSEKLINA

-2404 TPETAL
+2404 TPETAM
-2410 LKNNPGKLSSNKAHQ
+2410 LKNNPNKLSENFFFQ
-2425 FVFGGGAITAMDAF
+2425 FIFGSKAITAMDAF
-2439 TVKRAWTWAEKKVRN
+2439 TVKRAWKWSEKKVRN

-2507 VTRAFT
+2507 ITRAFT

-2522 YNTLRRSLGELK
+2522 YNTLRRNLGELG

-2540 GKDKIPGNERAKQRA
+2540 GKDKIPGNEKAKRRAK
-2555 EEKVRKASWKAA
+2555 EKVRKASWKAA
-2567 AAITATIGSI
+2567 APPPC
-2577 LMLEAVEFLNQL
+2577 
-2589 WKNRGKKYRD
+2589 W
-2599 EEGNLAF
+2599 
-2606 ESIMER
+2606 
-2612 VLWDSFGDAAGIVT
+2612 
-2626 FGGEIADVIESK
+2626 
-2638 ITGGKWYGI
+2638 
-2647 EIPGGEQLDDVIDSV
+2647 
-2662 GGAGNTIEKFIADSF
+2662 EK
-2677 DVVSNGGDWGEYVRR
+2677 
-2692 NAGDYLGA
+2692 
-2700 VKEILEKASM
+2700 
-2710 YLGGFP
+2710 
-2716 MENIEKYL
+2716 
-2724 LGSLPE
+2724 
-2730 EIKAQAEGVF
+2730 
-2740 DTPAK
+2740 
-2745 TDLKGLSGGALE
+2745 
-2757 ARTEYLFGVRNVQI
+2757 
-2771 DEGTAEKLSEL
+2771 
-2782 YHAQLTDAIPAD
+2782 
-2794 TPSKVTV
+2794 
-2801 GEEERAL
+2801 
-2808 TAYQKQTYDRVWG
+2808 
-2821 GIVQDCL
+2821 
-2828 DPLVGSGSFQKAEP
+2828 
-2842 EVQAKM
+2842 
-2848 LKKLYNYADA
+2848 
-2858 KAKTVLFDDFELDK
+2858 
-2872 QFQKADKVI
+2872 
-2881 EAGGTAAQWAA
+2881 
-2892 WTAESSGMKAEEKYL
+2892 
-2907 MLAEAGY
+2907 
-2914 PDEVKKAIVGNE
+2914 
-2926 IGTELKTESG
+2926 
-2936 EDSQYAKMLKLLES
+2936 
-2950 GMDMTDYLLLKAQGS
+2950 
-2965 DAVNKLGKFLD
+2965 
-2976 EGMEADSA
+2976 
-2984 HDIAQALDDLEDDAA
+2984 
-2999 TVEKYMA
+2999 
-3006 IAETPYPEEVKSQA
+3006 
-3020 LKAIMSDSAY
+3020 
-3030 AKYQRAAKSKIST
+3030 
-3043 YTYCKF
+3043 
-3049 LRDVGKYSGEGK
+3049 
-3061 QEKVWAYINALPLSL
+3061 
-3076 AQKDTLHL
+3076 
-3084 SMYKESSL
+3084 
-3092 KKAPWH
+3092 

>member
-115 NDDELKKK
+115 NDDEMKKK

-171 LGAGKAATTFTGRAV
+171 LGAGEAATTFTGRAV

-194 TDAVRNAGA
+194 ADAVRNAGA

-248 MTPSMEFVRQTSSGF
+248 MTPFMEFVRQTSSGF

-274 ALREEKPTEEQM
+274 ALREEKPTKEQM

-353 KQLQGAMNSTYI
+353 RQLQGAMNSTYI

-410 GGVFTGLPATAV
+410 GGAFTGLPATA
-422 GTASGAEVTAL
+422 GRTASGAEVTAL

-448 AGSGVTEG
+448 AGSGVAEG
-456 VVPVRTGALPSVGQV
+456 VVPVRTGALPSAGQA
-471 AGAEIAKIPEA
+471 AGTEIAKIPEA

-555 AINKNGFNHIEKRHG
+555 AINKYGFIHTENRHG
-570 INGEHDHTMANLK
+570 ISGAHDHSMANLE
-583 DVARTGYVLN
+583 DVARTGYVLDH
-593 NYDTVEQV
+593 YDTVEQV
-601 FNPDGTPARSA
+601 FNPDGTPALSK
-612 EFRNKNDE
+612 ELRNKNNE
-620 PSYLVQYSKRVDGT
+620 PSYMVRYSKRVDGT
-634 VHVIEAAADNAYKKL
+634 VHVIEAVADNAYKKL
-649 WIVSTYKNGAEDITQ
+649 WVVTTYKNRAGGITQ
-664 APNAVTTTPGGTPE
+664 ALDAVTTTPRTTSETP
-678 ASLPSL
+678 LPSL
-684 PSANASIPGEIQN
+684 PSANASIPGEIQNVNVSNEEAAAATRQAPEAPNSTTPHAGVIATDKTGDITQVLDAVNTAPQGQN

-719 QNVPMGRNTLQE
+719 RHLSMGNNILQESE

-774 GATGPRQVALSNG
+774 GTTSPGQVALSHD
-787 NPRWRSYERETG
+787 NPGWRNYERETR

-824 REAVRAYD
+824 REAVKDYD

-864 GVEWAYSKGVKKVTP
+864 GVEWAYSKGIKKVTP

-900 EASGEIFVR
+900 EVSGEIFVR

-928 MTASKDA
+928 MTAPNDA
-935 AAFERQARER
+935 AAFERQVRER

-960 RYSAITNGFAGMEEA
+960 RYSAITNGFAGMEGS
-975 EIAAYISEEI
+975 EITAYVSEEI

-998 KASLYGSIADEVL
+998 KARLYGAIADEVL
-1011 EGNVLRAKLPT
+1011 EGNVLKAQLPT
-1022 TAQQNGNPRL
+1022 AAQQENHSRL
-1032 TENIPEVRGPPE
+1032 AENTPEVRGPPE
-1044 ELNEKQLA
+1044 ELNEKQLD
-1052 EEDELWNRERFA
+1052 EEDALWNQEHSSMGESAARFSISEDLPGELDA
-1064 VDEENEEDIKDIS
+1064 LLDNPFPAAKGEVVIGETSDYLVNTLHAQPLRVTMPANKAYAAMVTEEQAKQ
-1077 FADSA
+1077 A
-1082 RSLQSIGRK
+1082 GRY
-1091 SINSFTSEEITASEP
+1091 NSRLNYHGLGRDKLIRVLTASENP
-1106 FARKFYSEMGVK
+1106 LAAFVDAPDSKGNSRDNRIVLVTDELIDGKNAVVITEMNSSIFPRNRK
-1118 SPFFRA
+1118 
-1124 WFGDWRVNDETPVN
+1124 ETV
-1138 IARVKN
+1138 
-1144 MKQFSAG
+1144 
-1151 ATENKDTGVKISW
+1151 NKDITVYPRGQVFQDIL
-1164 GDTIRAETWTH
+1164 RADAE
-1175 GRKNGSI
+1175 GR
-1182 DFLRNIDDIVK
+1182 
-1193 NAILLDTHA
+1193 LLD
-1202 SSLSSKSKLN
+1202 L
-1212 TTAFMHSFYALA
+1212 
-1224 EGEDRSVNLLKLFV
+1224 D
-1238 EEAATRSGSDSFKR
+1238 
-1252 AYELKNIEK
+1252 
-1261 VDTRYGIQPQSDLS
+1261 
-1275 DGEVSTINTIADL
+1275 
-1288 FQLVKKK
+1288 KKK
-1295 DPAFQPK
+1295 SHQSLGFLAANSLEAIREDDFPTNIRNFWENVNYQNSGNHSTSFGTAENTAMRKAFEDAGWGKEPTDKVRFSLEDPEQK
-1302 PASAV
+1302 QEV
-1307 VDENG
+1307 MD
-1312 KPLVVYHATNSQ
+1312 
-1324 FSMFDKSLRG
+1324 SLRQYLDSG
-1334 KNTLNNAMQWDLGA
+1334 DMKGLRSYTAGLNG
-1348 TALVGD
+1348 G
-1354 WFSDHDVSGRTGAK
+1354 
-1368 RTMEVFLDIK
+1368 
-1378 NPYET
+1378 T
-1383 SLYELADMIGGFA
+1383 S
-1396 DNYGE
+1396 
-1401 TQDAFDYSDYA
+1401 T
-1412 PAREAAQE
+1412 
-1420 FVENLQARGYDGLIV
+1420 
-1435 QDQEFGGVS
+1435 
-1444 YVALEPEQIKSAT
+1444 
-1457 DNTGTFDKAN
+1457 
-1467 PDIRFSVSDES
+1467 
-1478 EDKQGMMRDI
+1478 
-1488 RSRADDRE
+1488 
-1496 DHRYSQPINL
+1496 QPINL

-1525 MSVEKYLREHQE
+1525 MGVEEYLRENWE
-1537 VYSRN
+1537 LYDEGGR
-1542 GSWDKEAREAL
+1542 WDKEAREAL
-1553 KLEQKAW
+1553 KLEQKSW
-1560 RFAVGRE
+1560 RFAASAESESG
-1567 GEAKL
+1567 L
-1572 AEREGGANQLA
+1572 AEREGGADQLA
-1583 DQRTDEHLET
+1583 EQKTDEQLEA
-1593 EVAALQQQLRE
+1593 EVTALQQQLRE
-1604 MRKEMQAR
+1604 MRKEMNAR
-1612 NGEGA
+1612 KGEKA
-1617 SPQKVEKK
+1617 TPQKVVKK
-1625 PIQESKPILAKR
+1625 PSAESKPILAKR
-1637 DLKRNLLSL
+1637 DLKRNLLGL

-1651 GRKAELGNMIDSYA
+1651 GQKAELGKMIDRYA
-1665 DRLRENGQLTQEDR
+1665 DQIWNAGKLTQQDM

-1686 YEEGVMEV
+1686 YAEGIMEV
-1694 PADSYFQE
+1694 PADEFFQTG
-1702 AREAVRGRKIYV
+1702 REAVKGKRIYV
-1714 NDSVRAEFGD
+1714 NDSIRAEFGD
-1724 DWGRFA
+1724 DWGSFV
-1730 RQAFNSQIYLTNDPN
+1730 RQAFNSQVYLTNDPG
-1745 DAGPDVW
+1745 DYGPDAW
-1752 NQELAEVLPGLFD
+1752 NQELAEVLPEIFD
-1765 DRETDSRAMLE
+1765 DRETDSRTMLE
-1776 RIVQVAE
+1776 QIVQVAE

-1841 KLAQERARRKESME
+1841 KLAQERAKRKESME
-1855 RQRENRELRE
+1855 RQRKNRELRE

-1870 LKQLRWIS
+1870 LKQLQWIS

-1945 IVDRLDKEKIGK
+1945 IVDRLDKEKIGE
-1957 MDAGALQDLYRAA
+1957 MDVGALQDLYRAA

-2027 TPINVLEMMGGWDPD
+2027 TPMNVLEMMGGWDPD

-2082 KSDGQGKDAIWY
+2082 KADGQGKDAIWY

-2150 KLYSRGKRTEA
+2150 KLYSREKRTEA

-2193 EEYYNTFAAG
+2193 GEYYNTFAAG

-2272 IRQTARF
+2272 IKQTGRF
-2279 VGMAIPARNW
+2279 VGMSIPARNW

-2480 EWEEAVSLTQPMYD
+2480 EWENAVSLTQPMYD

-2801 GEEERAL
+2801 GEEEKTL

-2828 DPLVGSGSFQKAEP
+2828 DSLVGSGSFQKAEP

-2848 LKKLYNYADA
+2848 LKKLYSYADA
-2858 KAKTVLFDDFELDK
+2858 KAKSVLYDDFALDK
-2872 QFQKADKVI
+2872 QYQNAERII
-2881 EAGGTAAQWAA
+2881 EAGGTADQWAA
-2892 WTAESSGMKAEEKYL
+2892 WTAESSGMKAEKKYL
-2907 MLAEAGY
+2907 LLADEDFS
-2914 PDEVKKAIVGNE
+2914 DEVKKAIVGNE
-2926 IGTELKTESG
+2926 TGTELKTESG

-3030 AKYQRAAKSKIST
+3030 AKYQRAVKSKIST

-3061 QEKVWAYINALPLSL
+3061 QEKVWAYINALPLSPT
-3076 AQKDTLHL
+3076 QKDALHL

>member
-61 WLYKNDGP
+61 WLYRNDGP
-69 EAAYEYIDT
+69 EAAYEYINA

-85 GIQALLYGTMKGA
+85 GIEALLYGTMKGA

-115 NDDELKKK
+115 NDDEMKKK

-194 TDAVRNAGA
+194 ADAVRNAGA

-248 MTPSMEFVRQTSSGF
+248 MTPFMEFVRQTSSGF

-274 ALREEKPTEEQM
+274 ALREEKPTKEQM

-345 AGEIIDQT
+345 AGDIIDQT
-353 KQLQGAMNSTYI
+353 RQLQGALNSTYI

-402 SAVGGGVA
+402 TAVGGSAVGGA
-410 GGVFTGLPATAV
+410 FTGLPFAGGGIT
-422 GTASGAEVTAL
+422 SSSEVTAL
-433 QNQLETAITQGITGS
+433 QNQLQTAITQGITEP
-448 AGSGVTEG
+448 AGSGLAEG
-456 VVPVRTGALPSVGQV
+456 VVPVRTGALPT
-471 AGAEIAKIPEA
+471 AETA
-482 TGAAPVPEAHS
+482 TGS
-493 PEMQKVMKEYEAAVD
+493 PDA
-508 PEILE
+508 
-513 LAEKYRENPS
+513 
-523 ADFERKNI
+523 
-531 SPVGKRQQADLE
+531 
-543 RILGG
+543 
-548 DFSGYTN
+548 
-555 AINKNGFNHIEKRHG
+555 
-570 INGEHDHTMANLK
+570 
-583 DVARTGYVLN
+583 
-593 NYDTVEQV
+593 
-601 FNPDGTPARSA
+601 
-612 EFRNKNDE
+612 
-620 PSYLVQYSKRVDGT
+620 
-634 VHVIEAAADNAYKKL
+634 NAYKKGGAVSL
-649 WIVSTYKNGAEDITQ
+649 QTVNTQDAGGNITPSVPGQGENTRLSREDLNDYLKTGKKKSVRDAKQAVVRSGENVILTSPWATREFIQDAISGEALGTTKAYGKVGVSLANDVYSASGGKLDIKDWYLELTPYDLKHAFSEHSEAKKAGNIPLSLENFLSIPDYIDTYDDVLNVKEYDSGDKTITLGKKINGYSVIVEMVSGNRHSIHFKNMWGLETETYEKQYKKGGIASPQTVQASSANDLTRGYRNVSATAESSQ
-664 APNAVTTTPGGTPE
+664 QVPGVRASGHTSKTAHANE
-678 ASLPSL
+678 AS
-684 PSANASIPGEIQN
+684 AFDNSIPKQIQS

-719 QNVPMGRNTLQE
+719 QNNNILQR
-731 NGGIAYE
+731 NGGSGYGSE
-738 GKLAEPNGA
+738 LAEKNGT
-747 GAGIVPAESGAGYG
+747 GAGIAQGGTADSG
-761 IAPGSTGAGAAGG
+761 
-774 GATGPRQVALSNG
+774 QVALPDG
-787 NPRWRSYERETG
+787 DPGWRSYERETR

-852 LPESEWDGEIQR
+852 LPESKWDGEIQR
-864 GVEWAYSKGVKKVTP
+864 GVEWAYSKGIKKVTP

-900 EASGEIFVR
+900 EVSGEIFVR

-928 MTASKDA
+928 MTAPNDA
-935 AAFERQARER
+935 AAFERQVRER

-975 EIAAYISEEI
+975 EIADYISEEI

-998 KASLYGSIADEVL
+998 KASLYGAIADEVL
-1011 EGNVLRAKLPT
+1011 EGNVLKAQLPT
-1022 TAQQNGNPRL
+1022 AAQQEGHSRL
-1032 TENIPEVRGPPE
+1032 SENAPEVRGPPE
-1044 ELNEKQLA
+1044 ELTGKQ
-1052 EEDELWNRERFA
+1052 EGELRNRERFS
-1064 VDEENEEDIKDIS
+1064 VKEGNENAAARPVKTNGVEGAELS
-1077 FADSA
+1077 FSPEQ
-1082 RSLQSIGRK
+1082 LQLG
-1091 SINSFTSEEITASEP
+1091 
-1106 FARKFYSEMGVK
+1106 
-1118 SPFFRA
+1118 
-1124 WFGDWRVNDETPVN
+1124 
-1138 IARVKN
+1138 
-1144 MKQFSAG
+1144 
-1151 ATENKDTGVKISW
+1151 
-1164 GDTIRAETWTH
+1164 
-1175 GRKNGSI
+1175 
-1182 DFLRNIDDIVK
+1182 
-1193 NAILLDTHA
+1193 
-1202 SSLSSKSKLN
+1202 
-1212 TTAFMHSFYALA
+1212 
-1224 EGEDRSVNLLKLFV
+1224 
-1238 EEAATRSGSDSFKR
+1238 
-1252 AYELKNIEK
+1252 IEK
-1261 VDTRYGIQPQSDLS
+1261 VAHMDSVANITGVPFEPGKGLREKVLSFIKSQGEIENPELGVVAFTGNGIRSDISHGIGPEKAASYISVPKVIRHGQVVDYQQNWKGRGYDTAVIAAPVTMNGEPFMEAIVLTRSLGENRFYLHEVLAEKE
-1275 DGEVSTINTIADL
+1275 DGAIRSTVGAAKATIPNSGNAPSINTILQRIID
-1288 FQLVKKK
+1288 VKK
-1295 DPAFQPK
+1295 
-1302 PASAV
+1302 
-1307 VDENG
+1307 NG
-1312 KPLVVYHATNSQ
+1312 LSGEYAGKVKFSLEETDDLAQSHAAGNNSDQ
-1324 FSMFDKSLRG
+1324 
-1334 KNTLNNAMQWDLGA
+1334 LGI
-1348 TALVGD
+1348 D
-1354 WFSDHDVSGRTGAK
+1354 S
-1368 RTMEVFLDIK
+1368 
-1378 NPYET
+1378 
-1383 SLYELADMIGGFA
+1383 
-1396 DNYGE
+1396 
-1401 TQDAFDYSDYA
+1401 
-1412 PAREAAQE
+1412 REAE
-1420 FVENLQARGYDGLIV
+1420 KDSG
-1435 QDQEFGGVS
+1435 
-1444 YVALEPEQIKSAT
+1444 
-1457 DNTGTFDKAN
+1457 
-1467 PDIRFSVSDES
+1467 
-1478 EDKQGMMRDI
+1478 
-1488 RSRADDRE
+1488 
-1496 DHRYSQPINL
+1496 YSQPINL

-1560 RFAVGRE
+1560 RFAAGGE

-1583 DQRTDEHLET
+1583 DQKTDEQLET

-1604 MRKEMQAR
+1604 ARKEMRAR
-1612 NGEGA
+1612 KGEKA

-1855 RQRENRELRE
+1855 RQRNNRELRE
-1865 LQKKT
+1865 LQQKT
-1870 LKQLRWIS
+1870 LKQLQWIS

-1945 IVDRLDKEKIGK
+1945 IVDRLDKEKIGE
-1957 MDAGALQDLYRAA
+1957 MDVGALQDLYRAA
-1970 VSLRTEFYN
+1970 VGLRTEFYN
-1979 RRNVIDDDKNRLFEE
+1979 RRNVIDDDRHRLFDE

-2027 TPINVLEMMGGWDPD
+2027 TPMNVLEMMGGWDPD

-2073 IQEHKDWIK
+2073 IQEHKDWIE

-2094 EIEVPELMELNMGDK
+2094 EIEVPELMQLNMGDK

-2121 PSQKVHMYLESKNY
+2121 PAQKVHMYLESKNY

-2140 MAGGRTFANK
+2140 MAGGRTFADK
-2150 KLYSRGKRTEA
+2150 KLYSKGKRTEA
-2161 FAQGV
+2161 YAQGT

-2193 EEYYNTFAAG
+2193 GEYYNTFAAE
-2203 EINRVSNTLYGYDKA
+2203 EINRVSNPLYGYDKA
-2218 VSKNYAPIYTNQ
+2218 IGSGNYAPIYTNQ
-2230 NYTKSEIGVFNSTAE
+2230 NYTKSEIGIFDATAE

-2272 IRQTARF
+2272 VKQTARF

-2310 GEEGKKYITD
+2310 GDVGKQYITD
-2320 LINSLQGGGELS
+2320 LINSLQSGGKVSE
-2332 DKGVVDRFT
+2332 KGVVDRFT
-2341 DKMLSKYVSAVF
+2341 DKVLSKYVSAVF

-2410 LKNNPGKLSSNKAHQ
+2410 LKNHPGKLSTNKAYQ
-2425 FVFGGGAITAMDAF
+2425 FMFGGGAITAMDAF

-2480 EWEEAVSLTQPMYD
+2480 EWENAVSLTQPMYD

-2612 VLWDSFGDAAGIVT
+2612 VLWDSFGDAAGMVT
-2626 FGGEIADVIESK
+2626 FGGEIADAIESK

-2647 EIPGGEQLDDVIDSV
+2647 EIPGGEQLDDMIDSV
-2662 GGAGNTIEKFIADSF
+2662 SGASATIEKFVEDSF
-2677 DVVSNGGDWGEYVRR
+2677 DVISNGGDWAEYVRR

-2724 LGSLPE
+2724 MGSLPE
-2730 EIKAQAEGVF
+2730 EIRAQVESVF
-2740 DTPAK
+2740 DTPTK
-2745 TDLKGLSGGALE
+2745 SDLKGLSGGALE

-2801 GEEERAL
+2801 GEEEKTL

-2828 DPLVGSGSFQKAEP
+2828 DSLVGSGSFQKAEP

-2848 LKKLYNYADA
+2848 LKKLYSYADA
-2858 KAKTVLFDDFELDK
+2858 KAKSVLYDDFALDK
-2872 QFQKADKVI
+2872 QYQNAERII
-2881 EAGGTAAQWAA
+2881 EAGGTADQWAA

-2914 PDEVKKAIVGNE
+2914 PDEVKKSMVGNE

-2965 DAVNKLGKFLD
+2965 GAVDKYVKFLD
-2976 EGMEADSA
+2976 SGVKVDYLPG
-2984 HDIAQALDDLEDDAA
+2984 ITKALDDLEEETPSEDPKA
-2999 TVEKYMA
+2999 VEKYMA
-3006 IAETPYPEEVKSQA
+3006 IAETPYPEREKESA
-3020 LKAIMSDSAY
+3020 LKAKMSDSAY
-3030 AKYQRAAKSKIST
+3030 AKYMAARKSGVDT

-3049 LRDVGKYSGEGK
+3049 LRDTSEYSGK
-3061 QEKVWAYINALPLSL
+3061 KKRDKVWEYINALPLSL

>member
-1 MGGANVTYDVTGF
+1 LGGANVTYDVTGF

-85 GIQALLYGTMKGA
+85 GIQALLYGAMKGT

-115 NDDELKKK
+115 NDDEMKKK

-134 LAGAREQHPVMAT
+134 LAGAREQHPVMAGV
-147 AGEVGG
+147 GEVGG

-194 TDAVRNAGA
+194 ADAVRNAGA

-248 MTPSMEFVRQTSSGF
+248 MTPFMEFVRQTSSGF

-274 ALREEKPTEEQM
+274 ALREEKPTKEQM

-330 AQKWQTMSPAERAAM
+330 AQSWQTMSPAERAAM

-353 KQLQGAMNSTYI
+353 RQLQGAMNSTYI

-402 SAVGGGVA
+402 TAVGGSVA
-410 GGVFTGLPATAV
+410 GGAFTGLPFAGGGIT
-422 GTASGAEVTAL
+422 SSSEVTAL
-433 QNQLETAITQGITGS
+433 QNQLQTAITQGITEP
-448 AGSGVTEG
+448 AGSGLAEG
-456 VVPVRTGALPSVGQV
+456 VVPVRTGALPT
-471 AGAEIAKIPEA
+471 AETA
-482 TGAAPVPEAHS
+482 TGS
-493 PEMQKVMKEYEAAVD
+493 PDA
-508 PEILE
+508 
-513 LAEKYRENPS
+513 
-523 ADFERKNI
+523 
-531 SPVGKRQQADLE
+531 
-543 RILGG
+543 
-548 DFSGYTN
+548 
-555 AINKNGFNHIEKRHG
+555 
-570 INGEHDHTMANLK
+570 
-583 DVARTGYVLN
+583 
-593 NYDTVEQV
+593 
-601 FNPDGTPARSA
+601 
-612 EFRNKNDE
+612 
-620 PSYLVQYSKRVDGT
+620 
-634 VHVIEAAADNAYKKL
+634 NAYKKGGAVSL
-649 WIVSTYKNGAEDITQ
+649 QTVNTQDAGGNITPSVPGQGENTRLSREDLNDYLKTGKKKSVRDAKQAVVRSGENVILTSPWATREFIQDAISGEALGTTKAYGKVGVSLANDVYSASGGKLDIKDWYLELTPYDLKHAFSEHSEAKKAGNIPLSLENFLSIPDYIDAYDDVLNVKEYDSGDKTITLGKKINGYSVIVEMVSGNRHSIHFKNMWGLETETYEKQYKKGGIASPQTVQASSANDLTRGYRNVSATAESSQ
-664 APNAVTTTPGGTPE
+664 QVPGVRASGHTSKTAHANE
-678 ASLPSL
+678 AS
-684 PSANASIPGEIQN
+684 AFDNSIPKQIQS

-703 GEASLH
+703 REASLH

-719 QNVPMGRNTLQE
+719 QNNNILQR
-731 NGGIAYE
+731 NGGSGYGSE
-738 GKLAEPNGA
+738 LAEKNGT
-747 GAGIVPAESGAGYG
+747 GAGIAQGGTADSG
-761 IAPGSTGAGAAGG
+761 
-774 GATGPRQVALSNG
+774 QVALPDG
-787 NPRWRSYERETG
+787 DPGWRSYERETG

-824 REAVRAYD
+824 REAVKDYD

-900 EASGEIFVR
+900 EVSGEIFVR

-928 MTASKDA
+928 MTAPKDA

-945 FGEKAWTAIFHTYRQ
+945 FGEKAWTAIFNTYRQ

-975 EIAAYISEEI
+975 EIAAYVSEEI

-998 KASLYGSIADEVL
+998 KASLYGAIADEVL
-1011 EGNVLRAKLPT
+1011 EGNVLKAQLPT
-1022 TAQQNGNPRL
+1022 AAQQEGHSRL
-1032 TENIPEVRGPPE
+1032 SENAPEVRGPPE
-1044 ELNEKQLA
+1044 ELTGKQ
-1052 EEDELWNRERFA
+1052 EGELRNRERFS
-1064 VDEENEEDIKDIS
+1064 VKEGNENAAARPVKTNGVEGAELS
-1077 FADSA
+1077 FSPEQ
-1082 RSLQSIGRK
+1082 LQLG
-1091 SINSFTSEEITASEP
+1091 
-1106 FARKFYSEMGVK
+1106 
-1118 SPFFRA
+1118 
-1124 WFGDWRVNDETPVN
+1124 
-1138 IARVKN
+1138 
-1144 MKQFSAG
+1144 
-1151 ATENKDTGVKISW
+1151 
-1164 GDTIRAETWTH
+1164 
-1175 GRKNGSI
+1175 
-1182 DFLRNIDDIVK
+1182 
-1193 NAILLDTHA
+1193 
-1202 SSLSSKSKLN
+1202 
-1212 TTAFMHSFYALA
+1212 
-1224 EGEDRSVNLLKLFV
+1224 
-1238 EEAATRSGSDSFKR
+1238 
-1252 AYELKNIEK
+1252 IEK
-1261 VDTRYGIQPQSDLS
+1261 VAHMDSVANITGVPFEPGKGLREKVLSFIKSQGEIENPELGVIAFTGNGIRSDISHGIGPEKAASYISVPKVIQHGQVVDYQKNWKGRGYDTAVIAAPVTMNGEPFMEAIVLTRSLGENRFYLHEVLAEKE
-1275 DGEVSTINTIADL
+1275 DGAIRSTVGAAKATVPNSGNAPSINTILQRIID
-1288 FQLVKKK
+1288 VKK
-1295 DPAFQPK
+1295 
-1302 PASAV
+1302 
-1307 VDENG
+1307 NG
-1312 KPLVVYHATNSQ
+1312 PSGEYAGKVKFSLEETDDLAQSHAAGNNSDQ
-1324 FSMFDKSLRG
+1324 
-1334 KNTLNNAMQWDLGA
+1334 LGI
-1348 TALVGD
+1348 D
-1354 WFSDHDVSGRTGAK
+1354 S
-1368 RTMEVFLDIK
+1368 
-1378 NPYET
+1378 
-1383 SLYELADMIGGFA
+1383 
-1396 DNYGE
+1396 
-1401 TQDAFDYSDYA
+1401 
-1412 PAREAAQE
+1412 REAE
-1420 FVENLQARGYDGLIV
+1420 KDSG
-1435 QDQEFGGVS
+1435 
-1444 YVALEPEQIKSAT
+1444 
-1457 DNTGTFDKAN
+1457 
-1467 PDIRFSVSDES
+1467 
-1478 EDKQGMMRDI
+1478 
-1488 RSRADDRE
+1488 
-1496 DHRYSQPINL
+1496 YSQPINL

-1513 AQKIVDKAHGQN
+1513 AQKIVDKAHGRN
-1525 MSVEKYLREHQE
+1525 MSVEEYLRENWE
-1537 VYSRN
+1537 LYDEGGR
-1542 GSWDKEAREAL
+1542 WDKEAREAL
-1553 KLEQKAW
+1553 KLERQSW

-1583 DQRTDEHLET
+1583 DQKTDEQLET

-1604 MRKEMQAR
+1604 ARKEMRAR
-1612 NGEGA
+1612 KGEKA
-1617 SPQKVEKK
+1617 SLQKAEKK

-1714 NDSVRAEFGD
+1714 NDSVRVEFGD

-1745 DAGPDVW
+1745 DYGPDVW

-1855 RQRENRELRE
+1855 RQRNNRELRE
-1865 LQKKT
+1865 LQQKT
-1870 LKQLRWIS
+1870 LKQLQWIS

-1994 VYRGSK
+1994 VYRDSK
-2000 EEIEAAGKGFRTGVA
+2000 DEIESAGNGYRSGAA
-2015 GALGKLFNYEEM
+2015 GALKKFFNYEEM

-2042 GTFFSMAK
+2042 GTFFFMAK

-2073 IQEHKDWIK
+2073 IQEHKDWIE

-2094 EIEVPELMELNMGDK
+2094 EIEVPELMQLNMGDK

-2121 PSQKVHMYLESKNY
+2121 PAQKVHMYLESKNY

-2150 KLYSRGKRTEA
+2150 KLYSKGKRTEA
-2161 FAQGV
+2161 YAQGT

-2193 EEYYNTFAAG
+2193 AEYYNTFAAE
-2203 EINRVSNTLYGYDKA
+2203 EINRVSNPLYGYDKA
-2218 VSKNYAPIYTNQ
+2218 IGSGNYAPIYTNQ
-2230 NYTKSEIGVFNSTAE
+2230 NYTKSEIGIFDATAE

-2272 IRQTARF
+2272 VKQTARF

-2410 LKNNPGKLSSNKAHQ
+2410 LKNNPGKLSTNKTYQ
-2425 FVFGGGAITAMDAF
+2425 FMFGGGAITAMDAF

-2480 EWEEAVSLTQPMYD
+2480 EWENAVSLTQPMYD

-2507 VTRAFT
+2507 ITRAFT

-2522 YNTLRRSLGELK
+2522 YNTLRRSLGELE

-2567 AAITATIGSI
+2567 APPPC
-2577 LMLEAVEFLNQL
+2577 
-2589 WKNRGKKYRD
+2589 W
-2599 EEGNLAF
+2599 
-2606 ESIMER
+2606 
-2612 VLWDSFGDAAGIVT
+2612 
-2626 FGGEIADVIESK
+2626 
-2638 ITGGKWYGI
+2638 
-2647 EIPGGEQLDDVIDSV
+2647 
-2662 GGAGNTIEKFIADSF
+2662 EK
-2677 DVVSNGGDWGEYVRR
+2677 
-2692 NAGDYLGA
+2692 
-2700 VKEILEKASM
+2700 
-2710 YLGGFP
+2710 
-2716 MENIEKYL
+2716 
-2724 LGSLPE
+2724 
-2730 EIKAQAEGVF
+2730 
-2740 DTPAK
+2740 
-2745 TDLKGLSGGALE
+2745 
-2757 ARTEYLFGVRNVQI
+2757 
-2771 DEGTAEKLSEL
+2771 
-2782 YHAQLTDAIPAD
+2782 
-2794 TPSKVTV
+2794 
-2801 GEEERAL
+2801 
-2808 TAYQKQTYDRVWG
+2808 
-2821 GIVQDCL
+2821 
-2828 DPLVGSGSFQKAEP
+2828 
-2842 EVQAKM
+2842 
-2848 LKKLYNYADA
+2848 
-2858 KAKTVLFDDFELDK
+2858 
-2872 QFQKADKVI
+2872 
-2881 EAGGTAAQWAA
+2881 
-2892 WTAESSGMKAEEKYL
+2892 
-2907 MLAEAGY
+2907 
-2914 PDEVKKAIVGNE
+2914 
-2926 IGTELKTESG
+2926 
-2936 EDSQYAKMLKLLES
+2936 
-2950 GMDMTDYLLLKAQGS
+2950 
-2965 DAVNKLGKFLD
+2965 
-2976 EGMEADSA
+2976 
-2984 HDIAQALDDLEDDAA
+2984 
-2999 TVEKYMA
+2999 
-3006 IAETPYPEEVKSQA
+3006 
-3020 LKAIMSDSAY
+3020 
-3030 AKYQRAAKSKIST
+3030 
-3043 YTYCKF
+3043 
-3049 LRDVGKYSGEGK
+3049 
-3061 QEKVWAYINALPLSL
+3061 
-3076 AQKDTLHL
+3076 
-3084 SMYKESSL
+3084 
-3092 KKAPWH
+3092 

>member
-1 MGGANVTYDVTGF
+1 
-14 DDILYD
+14 
-20 YINGNPIAR
+20 
-29 QVVDTNDAVA
+29 
-39 KNGTDTHSHYKD
+39 
-51 LPKETVRRFN
+51 
-61 WLYKNDGP
+61 
-69 EAAYEYIDT
+69 
-78 VTDKDYT
+78 
-85 GIQALLYGTMKGA
+85 
-98 GTVSI
+98 
-103 AETLGSGAAFLL
+103 
-115 NDDELKKK
+115 
-123 LSEEHV
+123 
-129 KFEQD
+129 
-134 LAGAREQHPVMAT
+134 
-147 AGEVGG
+147 
-153 NLMMLS
+153 
-159 TLSSGIGTAGKA
+159 
-171 LGAGKAATTFTGRAV
+171 
-186 NSAATFMA
+186 
-194 TDAVRNAGA
+194 
-203 VSTGNMSPEEYGK
+203 
-216 SVAIS
+216 
-221 GAQGLAG
+221 
-228 GLAEG
+228 
-233 LVNTGISTALTKSGL
+233 
-248 MTPSMEFVRQTSSGF
+248 
-263 AAASANIGTGY
+263 
-274 ALREEKPTEEQM
+274 
-286 ATDFVTAFLF
+286 
-296 SVIRGA
+296 
-302 ISTSQTTQ
+302 
-310 ADKAR
+310 
-315 LENSVGAIGQKYEQM
+315 
-330 AQKWQTMSPAERAAM
+330 
-345 AGEIIDQT
+345 
-353 KQLQGAMNSTYI
+353 
-365 AGQQETV
+365 
-372 NQLNAALDYICTGM
+372 
-386 ESYVSGIQPY
+386 
-396 QPAAGG
+396 
-402 SAVGGGVA
+402 
-410 GGVFTGLPATAV
+410 
-422 GTASGAEVTAL
+422 
-433 QNQLETAITQGITGS
+433 
-448 AGSGVTEG
+448 
-456 VVPVRTGALPSVGQV
+456 
-471 AGAEIAKIPEA
+471 
-482 TGAAPVPEAHS
+482 
-493 PEMQKVMKEYEAAVD
+493 
-508 PEILE
+508 
-513 LAEKYRENPS
+513 
-523 ADFERKNI
+523 
-531 SPVGKRQQADLE
+531 
-543 RILGG
+543 
-548 DFSGYTN
+548 
-555 AINKNGFNHIEKRHG
+555 
-570 INGEHDHTMANLK
+570 
-583 DVARTGYVLN
+583 
-593 NYDTVEQV
+593 
-601 FNPDGTPARSA
+601 
-612 EFRNKNDE
+612 
-620 PSYLVQYSKRVDGT
+620 
-634 VHVIEAAADNAYKKL
+634 
-649 WIVSTYKNGAEDITQ
+649 
-664 APNAVTTTPGGTPE
+664 
-678 ASLPSL
+678 
-684 PSANASIPGEIQN
+684 
-697 VNPGVF
+697 
-703 GEASLH
+703 
-709 MTPMEALQRA
+709 
-719 QNVPMGRNTLQE
+719 
-731 NGGIAYE
+731 
-738 GKLAEPNGA
+738 
-747 GAGIVPAESGAGYG
+747 
-761 IAPGSTGAGAAGG
+761 
-774 GATGPRQVALSNG
+774 
-787 NPRWRSYERETG
+787 
-799 RHERVPEAVR
+799 
-809 NAGRTKENRIVSQQR
+809 
-824 REAVRAYD
+824 
-832 PVSPEE
+832 
-838 LGVPFGS
+838 
-845 SAETCLA
+845 
-852 LPESEWDGEIQR
+852 
-864 GVEWAYSKGVKKVTP
+864 
-879 VVGEILLEQDGRSGS
+879 
-894 VVGTIN
+894 
-900 EASGEIFVR
+900 
-909 CDTVTTSFSEN
+909 
-920 LEHEVAHQ
+920 
-928 MTASKDA
+928 
-935 AAFERQARER
+935 
-945 FGEKAWTAIFHTYRQ
+945 
-960 RYSAITNGFAGMEEA
+960 
-975 EIAAYISEEI
+975 
-985 MADAFSGADKFGA
+985 MADAYSGADKFGA
-998 KASLYGSIADEVL
+998 KASLYGAIADEVL
-1011 EGNVLRAKLPT
+1011 EGNVLKAQLPT
-1022 TAQQNGNPRL
+1022 AAQQEGHSRL
-1032 TENIPEVRGPPE
+1032 SENAPEVRGPPE

-1238 EEAATRSGSDSFKR
+1238 EEAATRNGSDSFKR

-1478 EDKQGMMRDI
+1478 EDKQGMMQDI

-1560 RFAVGRE
+1560 RFAAGGE

-1572 AEREGGANQLA
+1572 AERESGANQPTE
-1583 DQRTDEHLET
+1583 QKTDEQLTAEI
-1593 EVAALQQQLRE
+1593 AALQQQLRE
-1604 MRKEMQAR
+1604 ARKEMR
-1612 NGEGA
+1612 TRKGEDA
-1617 SPQKVEKK
+1617 TPKKSEEKPKKENK
-1625 PIQESKPILAKR
+1625 PYLAKK
-1637 DLKRNLLSL
+1637 DLRKNLLSL

-1651 GRKAELGNMIDSYA
+1651 GRKAELGEMIDGYA
-1665 DRLRENGQLTQEDR
+1665 DRLRENGQLTQEDK

-1702 AREAVRGRKIYV
+1702 AREAVKGRKIYV

-1724 DWGRFA
+1724 GWGRFV
-1730 RQAFNSQIYLTNDPN
+1730 RQAFNSQIYLTNNPD
-1745 DAGPDVW
+1745 DYGPDVW

-1841 KLAQERARRKESME
+1841 KLAQERAKRKESME

-1917 ATWKDLKEMYQAAQ
+1917 ATWKDLKDMYQAA
-1931 KNDPNFLPS
+1931 KDNDPNFLPS
-1940 PELQK
+1940 QELQK
-1945 IVDRLDKEKIGK
+1945 IVDRLEKAKIED
-1957 MDAGALQDLYRAA
+1957 MDLGALQDLYRAA
-1970 VSLRTEFYN
+1970 VGLRTEFYN
-1979 RRNVIDDDKNRLFEE
+1979 RRNVIDDDRHRLFEE
-1994 VYRGSK
+1994 VYRDSK
-2000 EEIEAAGKGFRTGVA
+2000 DEIESAGNGYRSGAA
-2015 GALGKLFNYEEM
+2015 GALKKFFNYEEM

-2073 IQEHKDWIK
+2073 IQEHKDWIE

-2094 EIEVPELMELNMGDK
+2094 EIEVPELMQLNMGDK

-2121 PSQKVHMYLESKNY
+2121 PAQKVHMYLESKNY

-2166 TVKLAPETVKKLVA
+2166 TVKLAPKTVKKLVA

-2193 EEYYNTFAAG
+2193 GEYYNTFAAG

-2272 IRQTARF
+2272 VKQTARF

-2310 GEEGKKYITD
+2310 GDVGKQYITD

-2364 ASFPQFASALGWK
+2364 ASFPQFAATLGWK
-2377 NLSLGRVDENLINT
+2377 NLSLWRVDENLINT

-2480 EWEEAVSLTQPMYD
+2480 EWENAVSLTQPMYD

-2507 VTRAFT
+2507 ITRAFT

-2522 YNTLRRSLGELK
+2522 YNTLRRNLGELG

-2540 GKDKIPGNERAKQRA
+2540 GKDKIPGNEKAKRRAK
-2555 EEKVRKASWKAA
+2555 EKVRKASWKAA
-2567 AAITATIGSI
+2567 APPPC
-2577 LMLEAVEFLNQL
+2577 
-2589 WKNRGKKYRD
+2589 W
-2599 EEGNLAF
+2599 
-2606 ESIMER
+2606 
-2612 VLWDSFGDAAGIVT
+2612 
-2626 FGGEIADVIESK
+2626 
-2638 ITGGKWYGI
+2638 
-2647 EIPGGEQLDDVIDSV
+2647 
-2662 GGAGNTIEKFIADSF
+2662 EK
-2677 DVVSNGGDWGEYVRR
+2677 
-2692 NAGDYLGA
+2692 
-2700 VKEILEKASM
+2700 
-2710 YLGGFP
+2710 
-2716 MENIEKYL
+2716 
-2724 LGSLPE
+2724 
-2730 EIKAQAEGVF
+2730 
-2740 DTPAK
+2740 
-2745 TDLKGLSGGALE
+2745 
-2757 ARTEYLFGVRNVQI
+2757 
-2771 DEGTAEKLSEL
+2771 
-2782 YHAQLTDAIPAD
+2782 
-2794 TPSKVTV
+2794 
-2801 GEEERAL
+2801 
-2808 TAYQKQTYDRVWG
+2808 
-2821 GIVQDCL
+2821 
-2828 DPLVGSGSFQKAEP
+2828 
-2842 EVQAKM
+2842 
-2848 LKKLYNYADA
+2848 
-2858 KAKTVLFDDFELDK
+2858 
-2872 QFQKADKVI
+2872 
-2881 EAGGTAAQWAA
+2881 
-2892 WTAESSGMKAEEKYL
+2892 
-2907 MLAEAGY
+2907 
-2914 PDEVKKAIVGNE
+2914 
-2926 IGTELKTESG
+2926 
-2936 EDSQYAKMLKLLES
+2936 
-2950 GMDMTDYLLLKAQGS
+2950 
-2965 DAVNKLGKFLD
+2965 
-2976 EGMEADSA
+2976 
-2984 HDIAQALDDLEDDAA
+2984 
-2999 TVEKYMA
+2999 
-3006 IAETPYPEEVKSQA
+3006 
-3020 LKAIMSDSAY
+3020 
-3030 AKYQRAAKSKIST
+3030 
-3043 YTYCKF
+3043 
-3049 LRDVGKYSGEGK
+3049 
-3061 QEKVWAYINALPLSL
+3061 
-3076 AQKDTLHL
+3076 
-3084 SMYKESSL
+3084 
-3092 KKAPWH
+3092 

>member
-85 GIQALLYGTMKGA
+85 GIQALLYGAMKGT

-115 NDDELKKK
+115 NDDEMKKK

-134 LAGAREQHPVMAT
+134 LAGAREQHPVMAGV
-147 AGEVGG
+147 GEVGG

-171 LGAGKAATTFTGRAV
+171 LGAGEAATTFTGRAV

-194 TDAVRNAGA
+194 ADAVRNAGA

-248 MTPSMEFVRQTSSGF
+248 MTPFMEFVRQTSSGF

-274 ALREEKPTEEQM
+274 ALREEKPTKEQM

-330 AQKWQTMSPAERAAM
+330 AQSWQTMSPAERAAM

-353 KQLQGAMNSTYI
+353 RQLQGAMNSTYI

-402 SAVGGGVA
+402 TAVGGSVA
-410 GGVFTGLPATAV
+410 GGPFTGLPTTA
-422 GTASGAEVTAL
+422 GRTASGAEVTAL

-448 AGSGVTEG
+448 AGSGVAEG
-456 VVPVRTGALPSVGQV
+456 VVPVRTGALPSAGQA
-471 AGAEIAKIPEA
+471 AGTEIAKIPEA

-555 AINKNGFNHIEKRHG
+555 AISKNGFIHTEKRHG
-570 INGEHDHTMANLK
+570 ISGAHDHSMANLE
-583 DVARTGYVLN
+583 DVARTGYVLDH
-593 NYDTVEQV
+593 YDTVEQV
-601 FNPDGTPARSA
+601 FNPDGTPALSK
-612 EFRNKNDE
+612 ELRNKNNK
-620 PSYLVQYSKRVDGT
+620 PSYMVRYSKRVDGT
-634 VHVIEAAADNAYKKL
+634 VHVIEAVADNAYKKL
-649 WIVSTYKNGAEDITQ
+649 WVVTTYKNRAGGITQ
-664 APNAVTTTPGGTPE
+664 ALDAVTTTPRTTSETP
-678 ASLPSL
+678 LPSL
-684 PSANASIPGEIQN
+684 PSANASIPGEIQNVNVSNEEAAAATRQAPEAPSSTTPHAGVIATDKTGDITQVLDAVNTAPQGQN

-774 GATGPRQVALSNG
+774 GTTSPGQVALSHD
-787 NPRWRSYERETG
+787 NPGWRNYERETR

-824 REAVRAYD
+824 REAVKDYD

-864 GVEWAYSKGVKKVTP
+864 GVAWAYSKGIKNVVP

-900 EASGEIFVR
+900 EVSGEIFVR

-928 MTASKDA
+928 MTAPNDA
-935 AAFERQARER
+935 AAFERQVRER

-960 RYSAITNGFAGMEEA
+960 RYSTITNGFAGMEEA
-975 EIAAYISEEI
+975 EIADYISEEI

-998 KASLYGSIADEVL
+998 KASLYGAIADEVL
-1011 EGNVLRAKLPT
+1011 EGNVLKAQLPT
-1022 TAQQNGNPRL
+1022 AAQQEGHSRL
-1032 TENIPEVRGPPE
+1032 SENAPEVRGPPE
-1044 ELNEKQLA
+1044 ELTGKQEGELRNQERSSMDESAVRFSISEELPEELNAVLSNIFPSEKSEVVIGETSDYLVNTLHAQPLRVTMPANKAYAAMVTEDQAKQAGRYNSRLNYHGLGRDKLIRVLA
-1052 EEDELWNRERFA
+1052 ASENPLAAFVDAPDSKGNSRDNRIVLVTDELIDGKNAVVITEMNSRIAAGNRKET
-1064 VDEENEEDIKDIS
+1064 VNKDITVYPRGQAFQDILRANAEGRLLDLDKKKS
-1077 FADSA
+1077 HQSLGFLAANSLAAIREDDFSTNIRNFWENVNYQNSGN
-1082 RSLQSIGRK
+1082 RS
-1091 SINSFTSEEITASEP
+1091 NSFGSVENTAM
-1106 FARKFYSEMGVK
+1106 RKAFE
-1118 SPFFRA
+1118 
-1124 WFGDWRVNDETPVN
+1124 D
-1138 IARVKN
+1138 
-1144 MKQFSAG
+1144 AG
-1151 ATENKDTGVKISW
+1151 W
-1164 GDTIRAETWTH
+1164 
-1175 GRKNGSI
+1175 
-1182 DFLRNIDDIVK
+1182 
-1193 NAILLDTHA
+1193 
-1202 SSLSSKSKLN
+1202 
-1212 TTAFMHSFYALA
+1212 
-1224 EGEDRSVNLLKLFV
+1224 
-1238 EEAATRSGSDSFKR
+1238 
-1252 AYELKNIEK
+1252 
-1261 VDTRYGIQPQSDLS
+1261 
-1275 DGEVSTINTIADL
+1275 DGEPTVT
-1288 FQLVKKK
+1288 QL
-1295 DPAFQPK
+1295 D
-1302 PASAV
+1302 
-1307 VDENG
+1307 G
-1312 KPLVVYHATNSQ
+1312 KVNS
-1324 FSMFDKSLRG
+1324 
-1334 KNTLNNAMQWDLGA
+1334 
-1348 TALVGD
+1348 
-1354 WFSDHDVSGRTGAK
+1354 
-1368 RTMEVFLDIK
+1368 
-1378 NPYET
+1378 
-1383 SLYELADMIGGFA
+1383 
-1396 DNYGE
+1396 
-1401 TQDAFDYSDYA
+1401 
-1412 PAREAAQE
+1412 
-1420 FVENLQARGYDGLIV
+1420 VENV
-1435 QDQEFGGVS
+1435 
-1444 YVALEPEQIKSAT
+1444 
-1457 DNTGTFDKAN
+1457 
-1467 PDIRFSVSDES
+1467 RFSVPDE
-1478 EDKQGMMRDI
+1478 D
-1488 RSRADDRE
+1488 
-1496 DHRYSQPINL
+1496 
-1506 RTYTETQ
+1506 
-1513 AQKIVDKAHGQN
+1513 
-1525 MSVEKYLREHQE
+1525 
-1537 VYSRN
+1537 
-1542 GSWDKEAREAL
+1542 EARLTEQESGAAPEAEE
-1553 KLEQKAW
+1553 K
-1560 RFAVGRE
+1560 
-1567 GEAKL
+1567 
-1572 AEREGGANQLA
+1572 
-1583 DQRTDEHLET
+1583 TDEQLTAEI
-1593 EVAALQQQLRE
+1593 AALQQQLRE
-1604 MRKEMQAR
+1604 ARKEMRAR
-1612 NGEGA
+1612 KGEKA

-1841 KLAQERARRKESME
+1841 KLAQERAKRKESME

-1945 IVDRLDKEKIGK
+1945 IVDRLDKEKIGE
-1957 MDAGALQDLYRAA
+1957 MDVGALQDLYRAA
-1970 VSLRTEFYN
+1970 VGLRTEFYN

-2027 TPINVLEMMGGWDPD
+2027 TPMNVLEMMGGWDPD

-2082 KSDGQGKDAIWY
+2082 KADGQGKDAIWY

-2121 PSQKVHMYLESKNY
+2121 PAQKVHMYLESKNY

-2410 LKNNPGKLSSNKAHQ
+2410 LKNNPGKLSTNKAYQ
-2425 FVFGGGAITAMDAF
+2425 FMFGGGAITAMDAF

-2468 AGESPFY
+2468 AGESLFY

-2507 VTRAFT
+2507 ITRAFT

-2522 YNTLRRSLGELK
+2522 YNTLRRNLGELG

-2540 GKDKIPGNERAKQRA
+2540 GKDKIPGNEKAKRRAK
-2555 EEKVRKASWKAA
+2555 EKVRKASWKAA

-2577 LMLEAVEFLNQL
+2577 LALEAVEFLNQL

-2716 MENIEKYL
+2716 IENIEKYL

-2730 EIKAQAEGVF
+2730 EIRAQAESVF
-2740 DTPAK
+2740 DTPTK
-2745 TDLKGLSGGALE
+2745 SDLKGLSGGALE

-2828 DPLVGSGSFQKAEP
+2828 DSLVGSGSFQKAEP

-2848 LKKLYNYADA
+2848 LKKLYSYADA
-2858 KAKTVLFDDFELDK
+2858 KAKSVLYDDFALDK
-2872 QFQKADKVI
+2872 QYQNAERII
-2881 EAGGTAAQWAA
+2881 EAGGTADQWAA
-2892 WTAESSGMKAEEKYL
+2892 WTAESSGMKAEKKYL
-2907 MLAEAGY
+2907 LLADEDFS
-2914 PDEVKKAIVGNE
+2914 DEVKKAMVGNE

>member
-85 GIQALLYGTMKGA
+85 GIEALLYGTMKGA

-171 LGAGKAATTFTGRAV
+171 LGAGKVATTFTGRAV

-194 TDAVRNAGA
+194 ADAVRNAGA

-248 MTPSMEFVRQTSSGF
+248 MTPFMEFVRQTSSGF

-274 ALREEKPTEEQM
+274 ALREEKPTKEQM

-345 AGEIIDQT
+345 AGDIIDQT
-353 KQLQGAMNSTYI
+353 RQLQGAMNRTYI

-402 SAVGGGVA
+402 TAVGGSVA
-410 GGVFTGLPATAV
+410 GGAFTGLPAIGG
-422 GTASGAEVTAL
+422 GTTSGAEVTAL

-456 VVPVRTGALPSVGQV
+456 VAPVRTGALPSAGQA
-471 AGAEIAKIPEA
+471 AGTEIAKIPEA

-697 VNPGVF
+697 VNVSNEEAAAATRQAPEAPSSTTPHAGVIATDKTGDITQVLDAVNTAPQGQNVNPGVF

-774 GATGPRQVALSNG
+774 GTTSPGQVALSHD
-787 NPRWRSYERETG
+787 NPGWRNYERETR

-824 REAVRAYD
+824 REAVKDYD

-864 GVEWAYSKGVKKVTP
+864 GVEWAYSKGIKKVTP

-900 EASGEIFVR
+900 EVSGEIFVR

-928 MTASKDA
+928 MTAPNDA
-935 AAFERQARER
+935 AAFERQVRER

-960 RYSAITNGFAGMEEA
+960 RYSAITNGFTGMEEA

-998 KASLYGSIADEVL
+998 KASLYGAIADEVL
-1011 EGNVLRAKLPT
+1011 EGNALKAQLPT
-1022 TAQQNGNPRL
+1022 AAQQEGHSRL
-1032 TENIPEVRGPPE
+1032 SENAPEVRGPPE
-1044 ELNEKQLA
+1044 ELTGKQENKPQRFSLKEKDEKNSTTYFRYTNKPGGFDQEYGRAEFVDDPHESEHYGDYLYTVNSKDLIPIGIMVDEIAEALEEDYNNWALSPSMMTVVDVALEQGTSYQELA
-1052 EEDELWNRERFA
+1052 EEFNPKDI
-1064 VDEENEEDIKDIS
+1064 VDSASAWDNEDMVQWFFDRYTYGEEKIKGVSTQNGAIVFDPSIIASHGQKHEVNPEKFQVQEKFSVSDKDIEESDIK
-1077 FADSA
+1077 AVQA
-1082 RSLQSIGRK
+1082 IGRK
-1091 SINSFTSEEITASEP
+1091 SINDFTSDELKITAA
-1106 FARKFYSEMGVK
+1106 FAGKYWKEMGVK

-1124 WFGDWRVNDETPVN
+1124 WFGDWRVNDQTPVQIAN
-1138 IARVKN
+1138 IDKSIDFASGRAV
-1144 MKQFSAG
+1144 
-1151 ATENKDTGVKISW
+1151 NKDTGMILSW
-1164 GDTIRAETWTH
+1164 SRQFRGETLHHNKAKEITEYAIA
-1175 GRKNGSI
+1175 NIGSI
-1182 DFLRNIDDIVK
+1182 VE
-1193 NAILLDTHA
+1193 NAVLFDTV
-1202 SSLSSKSKLN
+1202 SVELGSKSKMPG
-1212 TTAFMHSFYALA
+1212 TAFMHSFYALVDDGNTPA
-1224 EGEDRSVNLLKLFV
+1224 LYKLFA
-1238 EEAATRSGSDSFKR
+1238 EEAMNSKGEVFRR
-1252 AYELKNIEK
+1252 AYELKYMEK
-1261 VDTRYGIQPQSDLS
+1261 VTAERGVLS
-1275 DGEVSTINTIADL
+1275 QKEGLTSFPTATYNCTVADL

-1525 MSVEKYLREHQE
+1525 MSVEKYLREHRE

-1553 KLEQKAW
+1553 KLERQSW

-1583 DQRTDEHLET
+1583 DQKTDEQLET

-1604 MRKEMQAR
+1604 ARKEMRAR

-1617 SPQKVEKK
+1617 SLQKAAKK

-1714 NDSVRAEFGD
+1714 NDSIRAEFGD

-1855 RQRENRELRE
+1855 RQRNNRELRE
-1865 LQKKT
+1865 LQQKT
-1870 LKQLRWIS
+1870 LKQLQWIS

-2015 GALGKLFNYEEM
+2015 EALGKLFNYEEM
-2027 TPINVLEMMGGWDPD
+2027 TPMNVLEMMGGWDPD

-2082 KSDGQGKDAIWY
+2082 KADGQGKDAIWY

-2193 EEYYNTFAAG
+2193 GEYYNTFAAG

-2439 TVKRAWTWAEKKVRN
+2439 TVKRAWKWSEKKVRN

-2507 VTRAFT
+2507 ITRAFT

-2522 YNTLRRSLGELK
+2522 YNTLRRNLGELG

-2540 GKDKIPGNERAKQRA
+2540 GKDKIPGNEKAKRRAK
-2555 EEKVRKASWKAA
+2555 EKVRKASWKAA
-2567 AAITATIGSI
+2567 APPPC
-2577 LMLEAVEFLNQL
+2577 
-2589 WKNRGKKYRD
+2589 W
-2599 EEGNLAF
+2599 
-2606 ESIMER
+2606 
-2612 VLWDSFGDAAGIVT
+2612 
-2626 FGGEIADVIESK
+2626 
-2638 ITGGKWYGI
+2638 
-2647 EIPGGEQLDDVIDSV
+2647 
-2662 GGAGNTIEKFIADSF
+2662 EK
-2677 DVVSNGGDWGEYVRR
+2677 
-2692 NAGDYLGA
+2692 
-2700 VKEILEKASM
+2700 
-2710 YLGGFP
+2710 
-2716 MENIEKYL
+2716 
-2724 LGSLPE
+2724 
-2730 EIKAQAEGVF
+2730 
-2740 DTPAK
+2740 
-2745 TDLKGLSGGALE
+2745 
-2757 ARTEYLFGVRNVQI
+2757 
-2771 DEGTAEKLSEL
+2771 
-2782 YHAQLTDAIPAD
+2782 
-2794 TPSKVTV
+2794 
-2801 GEEERAL
+2801 
-2808 TAYQKQTYDRVWG
+2808 
-2821 GIVQDCL
+2821 
-2828 DPLVGSGSFQKAEP
+2828 
-2842 EVQAKM
+2842 
-2848 LKKLYNYADA
+2848 
-2858 KAKTVLFDDFELDK
+2858 
-2872 QFQKADKVI
+2872 
-2881 EAGGTAAQWAA
+2881 
-2892 WTAESSGMKAEEKYL
+2892 
-2907 MLAEAGY
+2907 
-2914 PDEVKKAIVGNE
+2914 
-2926 IGTELKTESG
+2926 
-2936 EDSQYAKMLKLLES
+2936 
-2950 GMDMTDYLLLKAQGS
+2950 
-2965 DAVNKLGKFLD
+2965 
-2976 EGMEADSA
+2976 
-2984 HDIAQALDDLEDDAA
+2984 
-2999 TVEKYMA
+2999 
-3006 IAETPYPEEVKSQA
+3006 
-3020 LKAIMSDSAY
+3020 
-3030 AKYQRAAKSKIST
+3030 
-3043 YTYCKF
+3043 
-3049 LRDVGKYSGEGK
+3049 
-3061 QEKVWAYINALPLSL
+3061 
-3076 AQKDTLHL
+3076 
-3084 SMYKESSL
+3084 
-3092 KKAPWH
+3092 

>member
-69 EAAYEYIDT
+69 EAAYEYINA

-85 GIQALLYGTMKGA
+85 GIEALLYGTMKGA

-171 LGAGKAATTFTGRAV
+171 LGAGKAATTFTRRAV

-194 TDAVRNAGA
+194 ADAVRNAGA

-248 MTPSMEFVRQTSSGF
+248 MTPFMEFVRQTSSGF

-274 ALREEKPTEEQM
+274 ALREEKPTKEQM

-330 AQKWQTMSPAERAAM
+330 AQSWQTMSPAERAAM

-353 KQLQGAMNSTYI
+353 RQLQGAMNSTYI

-402 SAVGGGVA
+402 SAVGGSAV
-410 GGVFTGLPATAV
+410 GGAFTGLPSAGGGIT
-422 GTASGAEVTAL
+422 SSSEVTAL
-433 QNQLETAITQGITGS
+433 QNQLQTAITQGITEP
-448 AGSGVTEG
+448 AGSGLAEG
-456 VVPVRTGALPSVGQV
+456 VVPVRTGALPT
-471 AGAEIAKIPEA
+471 AETA
-482 TGAAPVPEAHS
+482 TGS
-493 PEMQKVMKEYEAAVD
+493 PDA
-508 PEILE
+508 
-513 LAEKYRENPS
+513 
-523 ADFERKNI
+523 
-531 SPVGKRQQADLE
+531 
-543 RILGG
+543 
-548 DFSGYTN
+548 
-555 AINKNGFNHIEKRHG
+555 
-570 INGEHDHTMANLK
+570 
-583 DVARTGYVLN
+583 
-593 NYDTVEQV
+593 
-601 FNPDGTPARSA
+601 
-612 EFRNKNDE
+612 
-620 PSYLVQYSKRVDGT
+620 
-634 VHVIEAAADNAYKKL
+634 NAYKKGGAVSL
-649 WIVSTYKNGAEDITQ
+649 QTVNTQDAGGNITPSVPGQGENTRLSREDLNDYLKTGKKKSVRDAKQAVVRSGENVILTSPWATKEFIQDAISGEALGTTKAYGKVGVSLANDVYSASGGKLDIKDWYLELTPYDLKHAFSEHSEAKKAGNIPLSLENFLSIPDYIDTYDDVLNVKEYDSGDKTITLGKKINGYSVIVEMVSGNRHSIHFKNMWGLETETYEKQYKKGGIASPQTVQASSANDLTRGYRNVSATAESSQ
-664 APNAVTTTPGGTPE
+664 QVPGVRASGHTSKTAHANE
-678 ASLPSL
+678 AS
-684 PSANASIPGEIQN
+684 AFDNSIPKQIQS

-703 GEASLH
+703 REASLH

-719 QNVPMGRNTLQE
+719 QNNNILQR
-731 NGGIAYE
+731 NGGSGYGSE
-738 GKLAEPNGA
+738 LAEKNGT
-747 GAGIVPAESGAGYG
+747 GAGIAQGGTADSG
-761 IAPGSTGAGAAGG
+761 
-774 GATGPRQVALSNG
+774 QVALPDG
-787 NPRWRSYERETG
+787 DPGWRSYERETG

-852 LPESEWDGEIQR
+852 LPESEWDEEIQR
-864 GVEWAYSKGVKKVTP
+864 GVAWAYSKGIKNVVP

-900 EASGEIFVR
+900 EVSGEIFVR

-975 EIAAYISEEI
+975 EIADYISEEI

-998 KASLYGSIADEVL
+998 KASLYGAIADEVL
-1011 EGNVLRAKLPT
+1011 EGNVLKAQLPT
-1022 TAQQNGNPRL
+1022 AAQQEGHSRL
-1032 TENIPEVRGPPE
+1032 SENAPEVRGPPE
-1044 ELNEKQLA
+1044 ELTGKQEGELRNQ
-1052 EEDELWNRERFA
+1052 ERSSMDESAVRF
-1064 VDEENEEDIKDIS
+1064 
-1077 FADSA
+1077 
-1082 RSLQSIGRK
+1082 SI
-1091 SINSFTSEEITASEP
+1091 SEELPEELNAVLSNIFPSEKSEVVIGETSDYLVNTLHAKPLRVTMPANKAYAAMVTEDQAKQAGRYNSRLNYHGLGRDGLVRILTASENP
-1106 FARKFYSEMGVK
+1106 LAAFVDAPDNKGNSRDNRIVL
-1118 SPFFRA
+1118 
-1124 WFGDWRVNDETPVN
+1124 VTDEL
-1138 IARVKN
+1138 
-1144 MKQFSAG
+1144 
-1151 ATENKDTGVKISW
+1151 
-1164 GDTIRAETWTH
+1164 
-1175 GRKNGSI
+1175 I
-1182 DFLRNIDDIVK
+1182 DGK
-1193 NAILLDTHA
+1193 NAIVITEMNSSIAAGNRKETVNKDITVYPRGQVFQDILRADAEGGLLDLDKKKSHQ
-1202 SSLSSKSKLN
+1202 SLGFLAANSLAAIREDDFSTNIRNFWENVNYQNSGNRSNSFGSVEN
-1212 TTAFMHSFYALA
+1212 TAMRKAF
-1224 EGEDRSVNLLKLFV
+1224 ED
-1238 EEAATRSGSDSFKR
+1238 AGW
-1252 AYELKNIEK
+1252 
-1261 VDTRYGIQPQSDLS
+1261 
-1275 DGEVSTINTIADL
+1275 DGEPTDK
-1288 FQLVKKK
+1288 QL
-1295 DPAFQPK
+1295 D
-1302 PASAV
+1302 
-1307 VDENG
+1307 G
-1312 KPLVVYHATNSQ
+1312 KVNS
-1324 FSMFDKSLRG
+1324 
-1334 KNTLNNAMQWDLGA
+1334 
-1348 TALVGD
+1348 
-1354 WFSDHDVSGRTGAK
+1354 
-1368 RTMEVFLDIK
+1368 
-1378 NPYET
+1378 
-1383 SLYELADMIGGFA
+1383 
-1396 DNYGE
+1396 
-1401 TQDAFDYSDYA
+1401 
-1412 PAREAAQE
+1412 
-1420 FVENLQARGYDGLIV
+1420 VENV
-1435 QDQEFGGVS
+1435 
-1444 YVALEPEQIKSAT
+1444 
-1457 DNTGTFDKAN
+1457 
-1467 PDIRFSVSDES
+1467 RFSVPDE
-1478 EDKQGMMRDI
+1478 D
-1488 RSRADDRE
+1488 
-1496 DHRYSQPINL
+1496 
-1506 RTYTETQ
+1506 
-1513 AQKIVDKAHGQN
+1513 
-1525 MSVEKYLREHQE
+1525 
-1537 VYSRN
+1537 
-1542 GSWDKEAREAL
+1542 EARLTEQESGAAPEAEE
-1553 KLEQKAW
+1553 K
-1560 RFAVGRE
+1560 
-1567 GEAKL
+1567 
-1572 AEREGGANQLA
+1572 
-1583 DQRTDEHLET
+1583 TDEQLTAEI
-1593 EVAALQQQLRE
+1593 AALQQQLRE

-1612 NGEGA
+1612 KGEKA
-1617 SPQKVEKK
+1617 SPQKAEKK

-1714 NDSVRAEFGD
+1714 NDSIRAEFGD

-1745 DAGPDVW
+1745 DYGPDVW

-1841 KLAQERARRKESME
+1841 KLAQERAKRKESME

-1917 ATWKDLKEMYQAAQ
+1917 ATWKDLKEIYQAAQ

-2027 TPINVLEMMGGWDPD
+2027 TPMNVLEMMGGWDPD

-2193 EEYYNTFAAG
+2193 GEYYNTFAAG

-2480 EWEEAVSLTQPMYD
+2480 EWENAVSLTQPMYD

-2507 VTRAFT
+2507 ITRAFT

-2522 YNTLRRSLGELK
+2522 YNTLRRNLGELG

-2567 AAITATIGSI
+2567 APPPC
-2577 LMLEAVEFLNQL
+2577 
-2589 WKNRGKKYRD
+2589 W
-2599 EEGNLAF
+2599 
-2606 ESIMER
+2606 
-2612 VLWDSFGDAAGIVT
+2612 
-2626 FGGEIADVIESK
+2626 
-2638 ITGGKWYGI
+2638 
-2647 EIPGGEQLDDVIDSV
+2647 
-2662 GGAGNTIEKFIADSF
+2662 EK
-2677 DVVSNGGDWGEYVRR
+2677 
-2692 NAGDYLGA
+2692 
-2700 VKEILEKASM
+2700 
-2710 YLGGFP
+2710 
-2716 MENIEKYL
+2716 
-2724 LGSLPE
+2724 
-2730 EIKAQAEGVF
+2730 
-2740 DTPAK
+2740 
-2745 TDLKGLSGGALE
+2745 
-2757 ARTEYLFGVRNVQI
+2757 
-2771 DEGTAEKLSEL
+2771 
-2782 YHAQLTDAIPAD
+2782 
-2794 TPSKVTV
+2794 
-2801 GEEERAL
+2801 
-2808 TAYQKQTYDRVWG
+2808 
-2821 GIVQDCL
+2821 
-2828 DPLVGSGSFQKAEP
+2828 
-2842 EVQAKM
+2842 
-2848 LKKLYNYADA
+2848 
-2858 KAKTVLFDDFELDK
+2858 
-2872 QFQKADKVI
+2872 
-2881 EAGGTAAQWAA
+2881 
-2892 WTAESSGMKAEEKYL
+2892 
-2907 MLAEAGY
+2907 
-2914 PDEVKKAIVGNE
+2914 
-2926 IGTELKTESG
+2926 
-2936 EDSQYAKMLKLLES
+2936 
-2950 GMDMTDYLLLKAQGS
+2950 
-2965 DAVNKLGKFLD
+2965 
-2976 EGMEADSA
+2976 
-2984 HDIAQALDDLEDDAA
+2984 
-2999 TVEKYMA
+2999 
-3006 IAETPYPEEVKSQA
+3006 
-3020 LKAIMSDSAY
+3020 
-3030 AKYQRAAKSKIST
+3030 
-3043 YTYCKF
+3043 
-3049 LRDVGKYSGEGK
+3049 
-3061 QEKVWAYINALPLSL
+3061 
-3076 AQKDTLHL
+3076 
-3084 SMYKESSL
+3084 
-3092 KKAPWH
+3092 